1 MCRETE
7 EKEENIK
14 IIKGDTTVT
23 SSAQNIRLETE
34 FGTKNKM
41 EENVLSEEEL
51 DCDSF
56 TESSGY
62 ERKMAELNEKSRRLK
77 AQFAE
82 ENRQAVESMNKT
94 MEEIKQSQ
102 AREDCITNEIEE
114 IRRRRDE
121 IKEDLK
127 RLDEI
132 GRRRELE
139 DKKWREKMDKKKKR
153 VANRLEK
160 IRAERRKYQEG
171 TADENDST
179 EGYDQPD
186 KNSGESP
193 ESEKSKDFTIGN
205 ETVINKDAGNE
216 VLREP
221 YQIIEYK
228 SVKELEKKRKEVK
241 QLKRLEKKAIKREK
255 LEQRERKKIEKQK
268 RKVARKLEKL
278 SAKSSKVSEETA
290 GVAECINQDMEATNT
305 TAKEKSAETPKV
317 TRIKPYVD
325 TSSHIAECKQV
336 QAPYYSGLITNGTKN
351 KMEENV
357 LSEEELDCDSF
368 TESSGYERKM
378 AELNEKSRRLKAQFA
393 EENRQA
399 VESMNKTMEE
409 IKQSQAREDCITNEI
424 EEIQRRRDE
433 IKENLKRLDEKLGE
447 TLAEVDRLILG
458 DTDSMVDE
466 TVDSQQSNPKYS
478 KEEVPRQDNFDCF
491 PDEVEGD
498 MHTEES
504 SSQVSQSAENEDNE
518 KNVHECD
525 ALPRYEQSVAAVVNI
540 TEYLI
545 QQEFSKA
552 LETIIPV
559 SKKEYTSRSEEKI
572 SEEEPKLHKQNV
584 EKEFGKLKRE
594 NTELEMQICIINE
607 ELETYRKRIETLQA
621 DLDGSK
627 VEVKQL
633 QSKEEYKERE
643 LANLK
648 SDFQRKEQKWEDAN
662 ELLEKVMVEREEL
675 WDDADYLE
683 ESLKDSQESNET
695 LTFEVDELRIMIQ
708 EMKREYRVEH
718 SRWGCG
724 HLREEV
730 ELLNGSLELNEKRTV
745 LLESQVDV
753 FEAERKQLWGNVD
766 FLEGSLRNSQESNED
781 LTFEVDELKIMMQ
794 EMKRENT
801 QLSRHGCR
809 HLREEVEL
817 LNGSLELKQQN
828 VTLLESQVDAFKEE
842 RCSFQNVTQS
852 MKREIEILKKENVT
866 KTMQLHKL
874 QCETSKTISDLK
886 DDIAKLQQEKSAL
899 SSELSKESGRDH
911 HLYELR
917 CEKSSMTGTLEDHIT
932 RLRRE
937 NCTLTARL
945 SKAYEKD
952 DQLIELR
959 EKVQLLENQL
969 KNVTEAATA
978 SVNSKE
984 KEMEE
989 DYRIIKKQDET
1000 IKNLIEEI
1008 TQERCDKDRLEQQS
1022 RRIREPE
1029 TQLQKMGDM
1038 KINTIRSVD
1047 ALVLEVKQES
1057 SEKERLKKRAM
1068 QAKKVAS
1075 CREKELEKRIELL
1088 EDQLRAEDELINA
1101 TLMSLNNKESSLQEA
1116 TATIDMLT
1124 KELEREKWEKKYL
1137 RKAVEVS
1144 ECNSHNDKRLTED
1157 IETLEKRLL
1166 EMSDL
1171 REKTLISLKEKEW
1184 SLQEAHDEINEL
1196 TQQIA
1201 HKKSHKKF
1209 FKRKAKAKT
1218 GKAHRLNLI
1227 QKGTKRYTQER
1238 GSFIAGVGKRL
1249 KNLVQRPRGVSA
1261 SSLVMKKK
1269 EAHAQ
1274 RVLDKLREDL
1284 NERGEVIQDLR
1295 SNFKDSAKELSSMRR
1310 QLEDIQCQNAELI
1323 QCLGHKEEDLQKTQR
1338 YLKEKEAS
1346 LDVTN
1351 ETLRLK
1357 CSLLRAMEAKLCLTK
1372 KEIEEL
1378 TQVNK
1383 EKGLEITRIE
1393 TTLTEVRKEL
1403 VIAAS
1408 FIEKQNEQCA
1418 NLRTC
1423 AMRKTRD
1430 ADKMQGEL
1438 KRFSTQL
1445 ENSRNENANLHRALL
1460 AATERLTREK
1470 QRQFSGTELLKDGH
1484 ERKSSESSCEVRYF
1498 PP

>member
-1 MCRETE
+1 M
-7 EKEENIK
+7 
-14 IIKGDTTVT
+14 
-23 SSAQNIRLETE
+23 
-34 FGTKNKM
+34 
-41 EENVLSEEEL
+41 SEEEL

-62 ERKMAELNEKSRRLK
+62 QRKMAELNKKSRRLK
-77 AQFAE
+77 AQFAK
-82 ENRQAVESMNKT
+82 ENRQAVESTNKA

-102 AREDCITNEIEE
+102 ARVDCIANEIEE
-114 IRRRRDE
+114 MRRRRDE

-132 GRRRELE
+132 GQRRDLE
-139 DKKWREKMDKKKKR
+139 DKKWREKMDMKNKKL
-153 VANRLEK
+153 ANILEK
-160 IRAERRKYQEG
+160 IRAKRRKYQEETG
-171 TADENDST
+171 AENDST
-179 EGYDQPD
+179 EGHDQQD
-186 KNSGESP
+186 KNSSESP
-193 ESEKSKDFTIGN
+193 ESEKSKDVTIGN
-205 ETVINKDAGNE
+205 ETVINEDVGNE

-221 YQIIEYK
+221 HQIIEYK
-228 SVKELEKKRKEVK
+228 SVKELEEKRKELK

-255 LEQRERKKIEKQK
+255 LEQRERKKIEKH
-268 RKVARKLEKL
+268 KLKKL

-357 LSEEELDCDSF
+357 LSEEELDCSSF
-368 TESSGYERKM
+368 TESSGYQRKM
-378 AELNEKSRRLKAQFA
+378 AELDEKSRRLKAHFA
-393 EENRQA
+393 KENRQA
-399 VESMNKTMEE
+399 VESTNKTMQE

-433 IKENLKRLDEKLGE
+433 IKENLRRLDEKLGE
-447 TLAEVDRLILG
+447 TFAEVDRLILG

-466 TVDSQQSNPKYS
+466 TVDSQQSNLKYS

-504 SSQVSQSAENEDNE
+504 RSQVSQSAENENNE
-518 KNVHECD
+518 KNVHECN
-525 ALPRYEQSVAAVVNI
+525 ALPRCEQSVVAVVNI

-545 QQEFSKA
+545 QQELSKA
-552 LETIIPV
+552 LETILPV

-572 SEEEPKLHKQNV
+572 SEEEPKPHKQNMEMEF
-584 EKEFGKLKRE
+584 EKLRRE
-594 NTELEMQICIINE
+594 NTELEMQICVINE

-675 WDDADYLE
+675 WDDVDYLE

-695 LTFEVDELRIMIQ
+695 LTFEVDELTIMIQ

-730 ELLNGSLELNEKRTV
+730 ELRNGSLELNEQRTV
-745 LLESQVDV
+745 LLESQLDA
-753 FEAERKQLWGNVD
+753 FEAERKQLWGHVD
-766 FLEGSLRNSQESNED
+766 FLEGSIRNSQESNED
-781 LTFEVDELKIMMQ
+781 LTFEVDELKILMQ
-794 EMKRENT
+794 ELKRENT
-801 QLSRHGCR
+801 ELSRHGCR

-817 LNGSLELKQQN
+817 LNGSLELKEQR

-842 RCSFQNVTQS
+842 SCSLQNAAQN
-852 MKREIEILKKENVT
+852 MKREIEILKNENAT
-866 KTMQLHKL
+866 KTTQLHKL
-874 QCETSKTISDLK
+874 ECETSKTISDLK

-899 SSELSKESGRDH
+899 SSELSKESEKDH

-917 CEKSSMTGTLEDHIT
+917 CEKSSVTKTLEDHLT

-952 DQLIELR
+952 DQLTELR

-1022 RRIREPE
+1022 KRIRELE
-1029 TQLQKMGDM
+1029 TQLQKMEDM
-1038 KINTIRSVD
+1038 KRNTNHSVD
-1047 ALVLEVKQES
+1047 ALVLEVKQER

-1068 QAKKVAS
+1068 QAEKVCS

-1088 EDQLRAEDELINA
+1088 ENQLRAEDELTNA

-1124 KELEREKWEKKYL
+1124 KELEREKSEKETL

-1157 IETLEKRLL
+1157 IETLLKRLA

-1184 SLQEAHDEINEL
+1184 SLQEAHNEISEL

-1218 GKAHRLNLI
+1218 GKAYRLNLI

-1261 SSLVMKKK
+1261 SSLAMKKK
-1269 EAHAQ
+1269 EAHAE

-1357 CSLLRAMEAKLCLTK
+1357 CSLLKAMEAKLCLTK

-1378 TQVNK
+1378 TQLNK

-1393 TTLTEVRKEL
+1393 KTLTEVRKEL

-1408 FIEKQNEQCA
+1408 FIDKENEQCA

-1423 AMRKTRD
+1423 AMRKTQD
-1430 ADKMQGEL
+1430 ADQMQDEL

-1445 ENSRNENANLHRALL
+1445 ENSRNENANLQRALL

-1470 QRQFSGTELLKDGH
+1470 HRQFSRTELLKDGH
-1484 ERKSSESSCEVRYF
+1484 ERKSFESSREVRYF
-1498 PP
+1498 PPYARDARATRGILKHETMYTKSTP

>member
-1 MCRETE
+1 MCFNNQVCKD
-7 EKEENIK
+7 EKESREK
-14 IIKGDTTVT
+14 

-41 EENVLSEEEL
+41 EDNVLSEEEL
-51 DCDSF
+51 DCSSF

-94 MEEIKQSQ
+94 MEKIKQSQ

-114 IRRRRDE
+114 MRRRRDE

-132 GRRRELE
+132 GQRRELE
-139 DKKWREKMDKKKKR
+139 DKKWSEKMDKKKKR

-160 IRAERRKYQEG
+160 IRAERRKYQG
-171 TADENDST
+171 GKADENDST

-186 KNSGESP
+186 KNSSETP
-193 ESEKSKDFTIGN
+193 ESEKSKNVTIGN
-205 ETVINKDAGNE
+205 ETIINEDVGNE
-216 VLREP
+216 ELRESH
-221 YQIIEYK
+221 QIIEYK

-241 QLKRLEKKAIKREK
+241 QLKRLEKKAIK

-278 SAKSSKVSEETA
+278 SAKSSKVSEETTV
-290 GVAECINQDMEATNT
+290 VAKCINEALEATNT
-305 TAKEKSAETPKV
+305 MAKEKNDETP
-317 TRIKPYVD
+317 RANGIKPYVD
-325 TSSHIAECKQV
+325 TSSDITESKQA
-336 QAPYYSGLITNGTKN
+336 QAPHSSGLIMNG
-351 KMEENV
+351 
-357 LSEEELDCDSF
+357 
-368 TESSGYERKM
+368 
-378 AELNEKSRRLKAQFA
+378 AE
-393 EENRQA
+393 
-399 VESMNKTMEE
+399 V
-409 IKQSQAREDCITNEI
+409 
-424 EEIQRRRDE
+424 
-433 IKENLKRLDEKLGE
+433 EKLGE
-447 TLAEVDRLILG
+447 TLAKVDRLILG
-458 DTDSMVDE
+458 HTDSMVDE
-466 TVDSQQSNPKYS
+466 TADSQKSNRKYS
-478 KEEVPRQDNFDCF
+478 KERVPRQDNFDCF

-504 SSQVSQSAENEDNE
+504 RSQVSQSAENEDNE

-525 ALPRYEQSVAAVVNI
+525 ALSKYEQSVAAVVNI

-559 SKKEYTSRSEEKI
+559 SKKEYISRSEEKI

-594 NTELEMQICIINE
+594 NTELEMQICVINE

-675 WDDADYLE
+675 WDDVDYLE

-695 LTFEVDELRIMIQ
+695 LTFEVDELTIMIQ

-730 ELLNGSLELNEKRTV
+730 ELLNGSLELNEQRTV
-745 LLESQVDV
+745 LLESQVDA
-753 FEAERKQLWGNVD
+753 FEAERKQLWGHVD

-794 EMKRENT
+794 ELKRENT
-801 QLSRHGCR
+801 ELSRHGCR

-817 LNGSLELKQQN
+817 LNGSLELKEQR

-842 RCSFQNVTQS
+842 SCSFQNVTQS

-866 KTMQLHKL
+866 KTTQLQKL
-874 QCETSKTISDLK
+874 KCETSQTISDLK

-899 SSELSKESGRDH
+899 SSELSKESEKDH

-917 CEKSSMTGTLEDHIT
+917 CEKSSVTKTLEDHLT

-1022 RRIREPE
+1022 KRIRELE
-1029 TQLQKMGDM
+1029 TQLQKMEDM
-1038 KINTIRSVD
+1038 KRNTNHSVD
-1047 ALVLEVKQES
+1047 ALVLEVKQER

-1068 QAKKVAS
+1068 QAEKVCS

-1088 EDQLRAEDELINA
+1088 ENQLRAEDELTNA
-1101 TLMSLNNKESSLQEA
+1101 TLMSLKNKESSLQEA

-1124 KELEREKWEKKYL
+1124 KELEREKSEKETL

-1144 ECNSHNDKRLTED
+1144 ECNSHNDKRLTEN

-1166 EMSDL
+1166 EMGDL
-1171 REKTLISLKEKEW
+1171 REKILIEKEW

-1218 GKAHRLNLI
+1218 GKAYRLNLI

-1238 GSFIAGVGKRL
+1238 GSFITGVGKRL

-1269 EAHAQ
+1269 EAYAE
-1274 RVLDKLREDL
+1274 RVLHKLREDL

-1323 QCLGHKEEDLQKTQR
+1323 QCLRHKEEDLQKTQR

-1357 CSLLRAMEAKLCLTK
+1357 CSLLRAMETKLCLTK

-1393 TTLTEVRKEL
+1393 TTLTEVKKKL

-1423 AMRKTRD
+1423 AMKKTRD
-1430 ADKMQGEL
+1430 ADKMQDEL

-1470 QRQFSGTELLKDGH
+1470 HRQFSRTELLKDGH

>member
-1 MCRETE
+1 MCRERE
-7 EKEENIK
+7 EEQENIK
-14 IIKGDTTVT
+14 LIKGDTTVT

-51 DCDSF
+51 DCSSF

-62 ERKMAELNEKSRRLK
+62 QRKMAELNEKSRRLK

-132 GRRRELE
+132 GQRRELK
-139 DKKWREKMDKKKKR
+139 DKKWRGKMDMKKKKL
-153 VANRLEK
+153 ANILEK
-160 IRAERRKYQEG
+160 IRAKRHKYQEETG
-171 TADENDST
+171 AENDST
-179 EGYDQPD
+179 EGHDQQD
-186 KNSGESP
+186 KNSSESP
-193 ESEKSKDFTIGN
+193 ESEKSKDVTIGN
-205 ETVINKDAGNE
+205 ETVINEDVGNE

-221 YQIIEYK
+221 HQIIEYK
-228 SVKELEKKRKEVK
+228 SVKELEEKRKELK

-255 LEQRERKKIEKQK
+255 LEQRERKKIEKH
-268 RKVARKLEKL
+268 KLEKL
-278 SAKSSKVSEETA
+278 LAKSSKVSEETA
-290 GVAECINQDMEATNT
+290 GVAGCINQDMEATNT

-325 TSSHIAECKQV
+325 TSSHIAESKQV
-336 QAPYYSGLITNGTKN
+336 QAPYYSELITNGTKN
-351 KMEENV
+351 KVEENV
-357 LSEEELDCDSF
+357 FSEEELDCSSF
-368 TESSGYERKM
+368 TESSGYQRKM
-378 AELNEKSRRLKAQFA
+378 AELDEKSRRLKAQFA
-393 EENRQA
+393 KENRQA
-399 VESMNKTMEE
+399 VESTNKTMEE

-433 IKENLKRLDEKLGE
+433 IKENLKRLDERE
-447 TLAEVDRLILG
+447 TFAEVDRLILG

-466 TVDSQQSNPKYS
+466 TADSQQSNPKYS

-504 SSQVSQSAENEDNE
+504 RSQVSQSAENEDNE

-545 QQEFSKA
+545 QQELSEA

-584 EKEFGKLKRE
+584 EMEFGKLKRE

-633 QSKEEYKERE
+633 QSKKEFKERE

-675 WDDADYLE
+675 WDDVDYLE

-695 LTFEVDELRIMIQ
+695 LTFEVDELTIMIQ

-730 ELLNGSLELNEKRTV
+730 ELLNGSLELNEQRTV
-745 LLESQVDV
+745 LLESQLDA
-753 FEAERKQLWGNVD
+753 FEAERKQLWGHVD
-766 FLEGSLRNSQESNED
+766 FLEKSLRNSQESNED
-781 LTFEVDELKIMMQ
+781 LTFEVDELKILMQ
-794 EMKRENT
+794 ELKRENT
-801 QLSRHGCR
+801 GLSRHGCR

-817 LNGSLELKQQN
+817 LNGSLELKEQR

-842 RCSFQNVTQS
+842 SCSLQNAAQN
-852 MKREIEILKKENVT
+852 MKREIEILKNENAT
-866 KTMQLHKL
+866 KTTELHKL
-874 QCETSKTISDLK
+874 KCETSKTISDLK

-899 SSELSKESGRDH
+899 SSELSKESEKDH

-917 CEKSSMTGTLEDHIT
+917 CEKSSVTKTLEDHLT

-945 SKAYEKD
+945 SKACEKD
-952 DQLIELR
+952 DQLTELR

-978 SVNSKE
+978 SVDNKE

-989 DYRIIKKQDET
+989 DYRIIKKRDET
-1000 IKNLIEEI
+1000 IKNLVEEI

-1022 RRIREPE
+1022 RRIRELE
-1029 TQLQKMGDM
+1029 TQLQKMEDM
-1038 KINTIRSVD
+1038 KRNTNHSVD
-1047 ALVLEVKQES
+1047 ALVLEVKQER

-1075 CREKELEKRIELL
+1075 CGEKELEKRIELFA
-1088 EDQLRAEDELINA
+1088 DQLRAEDDLTNA

-1124 KELEREKWEKKYL
+1124 EELEREKSEKETL
-1137 RKAVEVS
+1137 RKAVEVF

-1157 IETLEKRLL
+1157 IETLLERLQ

-1184 SLQEAHDEINEL
+1184 SLQETHNEISHL

-1218 GKAHRLNLI
+1218 GEAYRLNLI

-1393 TTLTEVRKEL
+1393 TTLTEVRKKL

-1423 AMRKTRD
+1423 AMKKTRD

-1470 QRQFSGTELLKDGH
+1470 HRQFSRTELLKDGH
-1484 ERKSSESSCEVRYF
+1484 ERKSSESSHEVRYF

>member
-1 MCRETE
+1 MCRERE
-7 EKEENIK
+7 EEQENIK
-14 IIKGDTTVT
+14 LIKGDTTVT

-41 EENVLSEEEL
+41 EENVFSEEEL
-51 DCDSF
+51 DCSSF

-62 ERKMAELNEKSRRLK
+62 QRKMAELNEKSRRLK

-94 MEEIKQSQ
+94 MEKIKQSQ

-132 GRRRELE
+132 GQRRELK
-139 DKKWREKMDKKKKR
+139 DKKWREKMDMKKKKL
-153 VANRLEK
+153 ANILEK
-160 IRAERRKYQEG
+160 IRAERHKYQEETG
-171 TADENDST
+171 AENDST
-179 EGYDQPD
+179 EGHDQQD
-186 KNSGESP
+186 KNSSESP
-193 ESEKSKDFTIGN
+193 ESEKSKDVTIGN
-205 ETVINKDAGNE
+205 ETVINEDVGNE

-221 YQIIEYK
+221 HQIIEYK
-228 SVKELEKKRKEVK
+228 SVKELEEKRKELK

-255 LEQRERKKIEKQK
+255 LEQRERKKIEKH
-268 RKVARKLEKL
+268 KLEKL

-290 GVAECINQDMEATNT
+290 GVAQCINQDMEATNT

-325 TSSHIAECKQV
+325 TSSHIAESKQV

-351 KMEENV
+351 KVEENV
-357 LSEEELDCDSF
+357 FSEEELDCSSF
-368 TESSGYERKM
+368 TESSGYQRKM

-399 VESMNKTMEE
+399 VESMNKTMEK

-433 IKENLKRLDEKLGE
+433 IKENLKRLDERE
-447 TLAEVDRLILG
+447 TFAEVDRLILG

-466 TVDSQQSNPKYS
+466 TADSQQSNPKYS

-504 SSQVSQSAENEDNE
+504 RSQVSQSAENEDNE

-525 ALPRYEQSVAAVVNI
+525 ALSRYEQSVAAVVNI

-545 QQEFSKA
+545 QQELSKA
-552 LETIIPV
+552 LETIIPI

-584 EKEFGKLKRE
+584 EMEFGKLKRE

-675 WDDADYLE
+675 WDDVDYLE

-695 LTFEVDELRIMIQ
+695 LTFEVDELTIMIQ

-730 ELLNGSLELNEKRTV
+730 ELLNGSLELNEQRTV
-745 LLESQVDV
+745 LLESQLDA
-753 FEAERKQLWGNVD
+753 FEAERKQLCGHVD
-766 FLEGSLRNSQESNED
+766 FLEGSLRNSQESNKD

-794 EMKRENT
+794 ELKKENT
-801 QLSRHGCR
+801 KLSRHGSR

-817 LNGSLELKQQN
+817 LNGSLELKEQR

-842 RCSFQNVTQS
+842 SCSFQNVTQS
-852 MKREIEILKKENVT
+852 MKREMEILKKENVT

-874 QCETSKTISDLK
+874 ECETSKTISDLK

-899 SSELSKESGRDH
+899 SSELSKESEKDH

-917 CEKSSMTGTLEDHIT
+917 CEKSSVTKTLEDHLT

-1022 RRIREPE
+1022 RRIRELE
-1029 TQLQKMGDM
+1029 TQLQKMEDM
-1038 KINTIRSVD
+1038 KRNTNHSVD
-1047 ALVLEVKQES
+1047 ALVLEVKQER

-1068 QAKKVAS
+1068 QAKKVGS
-1075 CREKELEKRIELL
+1075 CREKELEKRLELL
-1088 EDQLRAEDELINA
+1088 ENQLRAEDELTNA
-1101 TLMSLNNKESSLQEA
+1101 TLMSLKNKESSLQEA

-1124 KELEREKWEKKYL
+1124 EELEREKSEKETL

-1144 ECNSHNDKRLTED
+1144 ECNSHNDKRLTEN
-1157 IETLEKRLL
+1157 IETLLERLQ

-1171 REKTLISLKEKEW
+1171 REKTLVSLKEKKW
-1184 SLQEAHDEINEL
+1184 SLQEAHDEISEL

-1209 FKRKAKAKT
+1209 FKKKAKAKT
-1218 GKAHRLNLI
+1218 GKAYRLHLI

-1238 GSFIAGVGKRL
+1238 GSLITGVGKRL

-1269 EAHAQ
+1269 EAHAE
-1274 RVLDKLREDL
+1274 RMLDKLREDL

-1338 YLKEKEAS
+1338 YLKENEAS
-1346 LDVTN
+1346 LDDAN

-1357 CSLLRAMEAKLCLTK
+1357 CTLLKTMEAKLCLTK

-1393 TTLTEVRKEL
+1393 TTLTEVRRKL

-1423 AMRKTRD
+1423 AMKKTRD
-1430 ADKMQGEL
+1430 ADKMQDEL

-1470 QRQFSGTELLKDGH
+1470 HRQFSRTELLKDGH
-1484 ERKSSESSCEVRYF
+1484 ERKSSESSREVRYF

>member
-14 IIKGDTTVT
+14 VIKDDNTVT

-34 FGTKNKM
+34 FDTKNKM

-51 DCDSF
+51 DCDFF

-82 ENRQAVESMNKT
+82 ENKQAVESMNKT
-94 MEEIKQSQ
+94 MQEIKQSQ

-114 IRRRRDE
+114 MRRRRDE

-132 GRRRELE
+132 GQRRDLE

-153 VANRLEK
+153 VANRLQK

-186 KNSGESP
+186 KNSGESS

-205 ETVINKDAGNE
+205 EAVINKDAGNE

-221 YQIIEYK
+221 YQITEYK
-228 SVKELEKKRKEVK
+228 SVKELERKRKEVK
-241 QLKRLEKKAIKREK
+241 QLKRLEKKAIK

-278 SAKSSKVSEETA
+278 SAKSSKVSEETTV
-290 GVAECINQDMEATNT
+290 VAKCINEAIEATNT
-305 TAKEKSAETPKV
+305 TAKEKNDDPPRV
-317 TRIKPYVD
+317 NGIKPYVD
-325 TSSHIAECKQV
+325 TSSDIAESKQF
-336 QAPYYSGLITNGTKN
+336 QAPHSSGLITTG
-351 KMEENV
+351 
-357 LSEEELDCDSF
+357 
-368 TESSGYERKM
+368 
-378 AELNEKSRRLKAQFA
+378 AEVEKF
-393 EENRQA
+393 
-399 VESMNKTMEE
+399 
-409 IKQSQAREDCITNEI
+409 
-424 EEIQRRRDE
+424 
-433 IKENLKRLDEKLGE
+433 GE

-458 DTDSMVDE
+458 DTDSVVDE
-466 TVDSQQSNPKYS
+466 TADSQQSNPKYS

-504 SSQVSQSAENEDNE
+504 RSQVSQSAENENNE

-525 ALPRYEQSVAAVVNI
+525 ALSRYEQSVAAVVNI

-545 QQEFSKA
+545 QQELSKA
-552 LETIIPV
+552 LETIIPI
-559 SKKEYTSRSEEKI
+559 SEKEYTWRSEEKI
-572 SEEEPKLHKQNV
+572 SEEDSKLHKENV
-584 EKEFGKLKRE
+584 EMEFGKLKRE

-627 VEVKQL
+627 AEVKRL

-643 LANLK
+643 LANLQ
-648 SDFQRKEQKWEDAN
+648 SYFQRKEQKWEDAN

-675 WDDADYLE
+675 WDDVDYLE

-695 LTFEVDELRIMIQ
+695 LTFEVDELTIMIQ

-718 SRWGCG
+718 SRWGCR

-730 ELLNGSLELNEKRTV
+730 ELLNGSLELNEQRTV
-745 LLESQVDV
+745 LLESQVHA
-753 FEAERKQLWGNVD
+753 FEAERKQLRGDVD
-766 FLEGSLRNSQESNED
+766 FLEESLKNTQERNED
-781 LTFEVDELKIMMQ
+781 LTFEVGELKIKMQ
-794 EMKRENT
+794 EMKKENT
-801 QLSRHGCR
+801 QLSRHGCG

-817 LNGSLELKQQN
+817 LNGSLELKEQQ
-828 VTLLESQVDAFKEE
+828 VTLLKSQVDAFKEE
-842 RCSFQNVTQS
+842 SCSLQNVTQS

-866 KTMQLHKL
+866 KTTQLHKL
-874 QCETSKTISDLK
+874 KCETSKTISDLK

-899 SSELSKESGRDH
+899 SSELSKESEKGYQ
-911 HLYELR
+911 LSELR
-917 CEKSSMTGTLEDHIT
+917 CEKSKITGALEDHIT

-937 NCTLTARL
+937 NRTLTARI

-952 DQLIELR
+952 DQLTELR

-1022 RRIREPE
+1022 RRIRELE
-1029 TQLQKMGDM
+1029 TQLKKMEDM
-1038 KINTIRSVD
+1038 KRNTNRSVD

-1068 QAKKVAS
+1068 QAEKVCS
-1075 CREKELEKRIELL
+1075 CREKELGKRIELL
-1088 EDQLRAEDELINA
+1088 EDQLRAEDELTNA

-1124 KELEREKWEKKYL
+1124 KELEREKSEKETL

-1157 IETLEKRLL
+1157 IETLLKRLA

-1184 SLQEAHDEINEL
+1184 SLQEAHNEISEL

-1218 GKAHRLNLI
+1218 GKAYRLNLI

-1238 GSFIAGVGKRL
+1238 GSFITGVGKRL

-1269 EAHAQ
+1269 EAHAE
-1274 RVLDKLREDL
+1274 RVLHKLREDL

-1323 QCLGHKEEDLQKTQR
+1323 RCLGNKEEDLQKTQR
-1338 YLKEKEAS
+1338 YLKENEAS
-1346 LDVTN
+1346 LDDAN

-1357 CSLLRAMEAKLCLTK
+1357 CTLLKTMEAKLCLTK

-1383 EKGLEITRIE
+1383 EKGLEITRFE
-1393 TTLTEVRKEL
+1393 TTLTEMKKEL
-1403 VIAAS
+1403 DIAAS
-1408 FIEKQNEQCA
+1408 IIEKQNERCA
-1418 NLRTC
+1418 NLRTY

-1430 ADKMQGEL
+1430 AGKMQDEL

-1445 ENSRNENANLHRALL
+1445 ENSRDENANLHRALL
-1460 AATERLTREK
+1460 AATARLTREK
-1470 QRQFSGTELLKDGH
+1470 HRQFSGTELPKDGH

>member
-1 MCRETE
+1 MCRERE
-7 EKEENIK
+7 EEQENIK
-14 IIKGDTTVT
+14 LIKGDTTVT

-34 FGTKNKM
+34 SGTKNKM

-51 DCDSF
+51 DCSSF

-62 ERKMAELNEKSRRLK
+62 QRKMAELNEKFRRLK
-77 AQFAE
+77 AQFSK
-82 ENRQAVESMNKT
+82 ENRQAVESTNKT

-102 AREDCITNEIEE
+102 ARVDCIANEIEE
-114 IRRRRDE
+114 MRRRRDE

-132 GRRRELE
+132 GQRRDLE
-139 DKKWREKMDKKKKR
+139 DKKWREKMDMKNKKLT
-153 VANRLEK
+153 NILEK
-160 IRAERRKYQEG
+160 IRAKRRKYQEETG
-171 TADENDST
+171 AENDST
-179 EGYDQPD
+179 EGHDQQD
-186 KNSGESP
+186 KNSSESP
-193 ESEKSKDFTIGN
+193 ESEKSKDVTIGN
-205 ETVINKDAGNE
+205 ETVINEDVGNE

-221 YQIIEYK
+221 HQIIEYK
-228 SVKELEKKRKEVK
+228 SVKELEEKRKELK

-255 LEQRERKKIEKQK
+255 LEQGERKKIEKH
-268 RKVARKLEKL
+268 KLEKL

-317 TRIKPYVD
+317 TGIKPYVD

-357 LSEEELDCDSF
+357 FNEEELDCSSF
-368 TESSGYERKM
+368 TESSGYQRKM
-378 AELNEKSRRLKAQFA
+378 AELDEKSRRLKAQFA
-393 EENRQA
+393 KENRQA
-399 VESMNKTMEE
+399 VESTNKTMQE

-433 IKENLKRLDEKLGE
+433 IKENLRRLDEKLGE
-447 TLAEVDRLILG
+447 TFAEVDRLILG

-466 TVDSQQSNPKYS
+466 TVDSQQSNLKYS

-504 SSQVSQSAENEDNE
+504 RSQVSQSAENEDNE
-518 KNVHECD
+518 KNVHECN
-525 ALPRYEQSVAAVVNI
+525 ALPRYEQSVVAVVNI
-540 TEYLI
+540 TEHLI
-545 QQEFSKA
+545 QQELSKA

-572 SEEEPKLHKQNV
+572 SEEEPKLHKQNM
-584 EKEFGKLKRE
+584 EMEFGKLRRE
-594 NTELEMQICIINE
+594 NTELEMQICVINE

-633 QSKEEYKERE
+633 QSKKEFKERE

-675 WDDADYLE
+675 WDDVDYLE

-730 ELLNGSLELNEKRTV
+730 ELLNGSLELKEQRTV
-745 LLESQVDV
+745 LLESQLDA
-753 FEAERKQLWGNVD
+753 FEAERKQLRGDVD
-766 FLEGSLRNSQESNED
+766 FLEGSLRNSQESNEN
-781 LTFEVDELKIMMQ
+781 LTFEVDELKIMVQ
-794 EMKRENT
+794 ELKRENT
-801 QLSRHGCR
+801 ELSRHGCR

-817 LNGSLELKQQN
+817 LNGSLELKEQR

-842 RCSFQNVTQS
+842 SCSLQNAAQN
-852 MKREIEILKKENVT
+852 MKREIEILKNENAT
-866 KTMQLHKL
+866 KTTELHKL
-874 QCETSKTISDLK
+874 EYETSKTISDLK

-899 SSELSKESGRDH
+899 SSELSKESEKDH

-917 CEKSSMTGTLEDHIT
+917 CKKSSVTKTLEDHLT

-959 EKVQLLENQL
+959 EKVQLLQNQL

-978 SVNSKE
+978 SVDSKE
-984 KEMEE
+984 KEMQE

-1022 RRIREPE
+1022 RRIRELE
-1029 TQLQKMGDM
+1029 TQLKKMEDM
-1038 KINTIRSVD
+1038 KRNTNRSVD
-1047 ALVLEVKQES
+1047 ALVLEVKQER
-1057 SEKERLKKRAM
+1057 SEKERLKKRDM
-1068 QAKKVAS
+1068 QAEKVCS

-1088 EDQLRAEDELINA
+1088 EDQLRAEDELTNA

-1124 KELEREKWEKKYL
+1124 KELEREKSEKETL

-1157 IETLEKRLL
+1157 IETLLKRLA

-1171 REKTLISLKEKEW
+1171 REKTLISLREKEW
-1184 SLQEAHDEINEL
+1184 SLQEAHNEISEL

-1218 GKAHRLNLI
+1218 GEAYRLNLI

-1238 GSFIAGVGKRL
+1238 GSLITGVGKRL

-1269 EAHAQ
+1269 EAHAE

-1295 SNFKDSAKELSSMRR
+1295 SNFKDTAKELSSMRR
-1310 QLEDIQCQNAELI
+1310 QLKDIQCQNAQLI

-1338 YLKEKEAS
+1338 YLKEKETS

-1357 CSLLRAMEAKLCLTK
+1357 CSLLKAMEAKLCLTK

-1393 TTLTEVRKEL
+1393 TTLTEVRKKL

-1423 AMRKTRD
+1423 AMKKTRD
-1430 ADKMQGEL
+1430 ADTMQDEL

-1470 QRQFSGTELLKDGH
+1470 QRQFSRTELLKDGH
-1484 ERKSSESSCEVRYF
+1484 ERKSSESSREVRYF

>member
-1 MCRETE
+1 MCFNNQVSKD
-7 EKEENIK
+7 EKESREK
-14 IIKGDTTVT
+14 

-41 EENVLSEEEL
+41 EDNVLSEEEL
-51 DCDSF
+51 DCSSF

-94 MEEIKQSQ
+94 MDEIKQSQ

-132 GRRRELE
+132 GQRRELE
-139 DKKWREKMDKKKKR
+139 DKKWREKMDEKKKR

-160 IRAERRKYQEG
+160 IRVERRKYQEG

-193 ESEKSKDFTIGN
+193 ESEKSKNVTIGN
-205 ETVINKDAGNE
+205 ETVINEDVGNE
-216 VLREP
+216 ELGESH
-221 YQIIEYK
+221 QIIEYK

-278 SAKSSKVSEETA
+278 SAKSSKVSEETTV
-290 GVAECINQDMEATNT
+290 VAKCINEALEATNT
-305 TAKEKSAETPKV
+305 MAKEKNDETP
-317 TRIKPYVD
+317 RANGIKPYVD
-325 TSSHIAECKQV
+325 TSSDITESKQA
-336 QAPYYSGLITNGTKN
+336 QAPHSSGLIMNG
-351 KMEENV
+351 
-357 LSEEELDCDSF
+357 
-368 TESSGYERKM
+368 
-378 AELNEKSRRLKAQFA
+378 AE
-393 EENRQA
+393 
-399 VESMNKTMEE
+399 V
-409 IKQSQAREDCITNEI
+409 
-424 EEIQRRRDE
+424 
-433 IKENLKRLDEKLGE
+433 EKLGE
-447 TLAEVDRLILG
+447 TLAKVDRLILG
-458 DTDSMVDE
+458 HTDSVVDE
-466 TVDSQQSNPKYS
+466 TADSQKSNRKYS
-478 KEEVPRQDNFDCF
+478 KERVPRQDNFDCF

-504 SSQVSQSAENEDNE
+504 KSQVSQSAENENNE

-525 ALPRYEQSVAAVVNI
+525 ALSRYEQSVAAVVNI

-559 SKKEYTSRSEEKI
+559 SKKEYISRSEEKI

-594 NTELEMQICIINE
+594 NTELEMQICVINE

-627 VEVKQL
+627 AEVKRL

-643 LANLK
+643 LENLQ

-675 WDDADYLE
+675 WDDVDYLE

-695 LTFEVDELRIMIQ
+695 LTFEVDELTIMIQ

-730 ELLNGSLELNEKRTV
+730 ELLNGSLELNEQRTV
-745 LLESQVDV
+745 LLESQVIA
-753 FEAERKQLWGNVD
+753 FEAERKQLRGHVD

-801 QLSRHGCR
+801 ELSRHGCG

-817 LNGSLELKQQN
+817 LNGSLALKEQR
-828 VTLLESQVDAFKEE
+828 VTQLESQVDVFKEE
-842 RCSFQNVTQS
+842 SCSFQNIAQS
-852 MKREIEILKKENVT
+852 MEREIEILKKENVT
-866 KTMQLHKL
+866 KTTQLHKL
-874 QCETSKTISDLK
+874 KCETSKTISDLK

-899 SSELSKESGRDH
+899 SSELSKESERGH

-952 DQLIELR
+952 DQLTELR

-1022 RRIREPE
+1022 KRIRELE
-1029 TQLQKMGDM
+1029 TQLQKMEDM
-1038 KINTIRSVD
+1038 KRNTNHSVD
-1047 ALVLEVKQES
+1047 ALVLEVKQER

-1068 QAKKVAS
+1068 QAEKVCS
-1075 CREKELEKRIELL
+1075 CREKELEERIELL
-1088 EDQLRAEDELINA
+1088 ENQLRAEDELTNA

-1124 KELEREKWEKKYL
+1124 KELEREKSEKKSL

-1157 IETLEKRLL
+1157 IETLLKRLA

-1184 SLQEAHDEINEL
+1184 SLQEAHNEISEL

-1218 GKAHRLNLI
+1218 GKAYRLNLI

-1269 EAHAQ
+1269 EAHAE
-1274 RVLDKLREDL
+1274 RVLHKLREDL

-1323 QCLGHKEEDLQKTQR
+1323 RCLGNKEEDLQKTQR

-1393 TTLTEVRKEL
+1393 TTLTEVRKKL

-1423 AMRKTRD
+1423 AMKKTRD

-1438 KRFSTQL
+1438 KSFSTQL

>member
-14 IIKGDTTVT
+14 VIKDDTTVT

-62 ERKMAELNEKSRRLK
+62 QRKMAELNEKSRRLK

-82 ENRQAVESMNKT
+82 ENKQAVESMNKT
-94 MEEIKQSQ
+94 MQEIKQSQ

-132 GRRRELE
+132 GQRRDLE

-153 VANRLEK
+153 VANRLQK

-186 KNSGESP
+186 KNSGESS

-205 ETVINKDAGNE
+205 EAVINKDAGNE

-221 YQIIEYK
+221 YQITEYK
-228 SVKELEKKRKEVK
+228 SVKELKKKRKEVK
-241 QLKRLEKKAIKREK
+241 QLKRLEKKAIK

-278 SAKSSKVSEETA
+278 SAKSSKVSEETTV
-290 GVAECINQDMEATNT
+290 VAKCINEAIEATNT
-305 TAKEKSAETPKV
+305 TAKEKNDDTPRV
-317 TRIKPYVD
+317 NGIKPYVD
-325 TSSHIAECKQV
+325 TSSDIAESKQV
-336 QAPYYSGLITNGTKN
+336 QAPHSSGLITNG
-351 KMEENV
+351 
-357 LSEEELDCDSF
+357 
-368 TESSGYERKM
+368 
-378 AELNEKSRRLKAQFA
+378 AEVEKF
-393 EENRQA
+393 
-399 VESMNKTMEE
+399 
-409 IKQSQAREDCITNEI
+409 
-424 EEIQRRRDE
+424 
-433 IKENLKRLDEKLGE
+433 GE

-458 DTDSMVDE
+458 DTDSVVDK
-466 TVDSQQSNPKYS
+466 TADSQQSNPKYS

-504 SSQVSQSAENEDNE
+504 RSQVSQSAENEDNE

-525 ALPRYEQSVAAVVNI
+525 ALSRYEQSVAAVVNI

-545 QQEFSKA
+545 QQELSKA
-552 LETIIPV
+552 LETIIPI

-572 SEEEPKLHKQNV
+572 SEEDSKLHKENV
-584 EKEFGKLKRE
+584 EMEFGKLKRE
-594 NTELEMQICIINE
+594 NTELEIQICIINE

-675 WDDADYLE
+675 WDDVDYLE

-695 LTFEVDELRIMIQ
+695 LTFEVDELTIMIQ

-730 ELLNGSLELNEKRTV
+730 ELLNGSLELNEQRTV
-745 LLESQVDV
+745 LLKSQVDA
-753 FEAERKQLWGNVD
+753 FEAERKQLRGHVA
-766 FLEGSLRNSQESNED
+766 FLEESLKNTQERNED
-781 LTFEVDELKIMMQ
+781 LTFEVDELKIKMQ

-801 QLSRHGCR
+801 QLSRHGCG

-817 LNGSLELKQQN
+817 LNGSLALKEQR
-828 VTLLESQVDAFKEE
+828 VTQLESQVDVFKEE
-842 RCSFQNVTQS
+842 SCSFQNIAQS
-852 MKREIEILKKENVT
+852 MEREIEILKKENVT
-866 KTMQLHKL
+866 KTTQLHKL
-874 QCETSKTISDLK
+874 KCETSKTISDLK

-899 SSELSKESGRDH
+899 SSELSKESEKDH

-917 CEKSSMTGTLEDHIT
+917 CEKSSVTKTLEDHLT

-952 DQLIELR
+952 DQLTELR

-1000 IKNLIEEI
+1000 IKSLIEEI
-1008 TQERCDKDRLEQQS
+1008 RHERCDKYRLELQS
-1022 RRIREPE
+1022 ERIRELE
-1029 TQLQKMGDM
+1029 TQLQRMEDM
-1038 KINTIRSVD
+1038 KRNTIHSVD
-1047 ALVLEVKQES
+1047 ALVLEVKQER
-1057 SEKERLKKRAM
+1057 SEKDLLRKRAM
-1068 QAKKVAS
+1068 EAEEVGS
-1075 CREKELEKRIELL
+1075 YREKELEKRIELL
-1088 EDQLRAEDELINA
+1088 ENHLHEKDEMTNV
-1101 TLMSLNNKESSLQEA
+1101 TLASLKNDESSLQEA
-1116 TATIDMLT
+1116 KATIDILT
-1124 KELEREKWEKKYL
+1124 EQLEREKSEKEALK
-1137 RKAVEVS
+1137 RAVEVF
-1144 ECNSHNDKRLTED
+1144 ECNSQNEKRLTED
-1157 IETLEKRLL
+1157 IEKLGKQLK
-1166 EMSDL
+1166 EMNDL
-1171 REKTLISLKEKEW
+1171 REETLISLKEKEW
-1184 SLQEAHDEINEL
+1184 SLHEAHDEINEL

-1201 HKKSHKKF
+1201 HKKSNKKF
-1209 FKRKAKAKT
+1209 FKWKVKARK
-1218 GKAHRLNLI
+1218 GKAYRLNLI

-1269 EAHAQ
+1269 EAHAE

-1323 QCLGHKEEDLQKTQR
+1323 RCLGNKEEDLQKTQR
-1338 YLKEKEAS
+1338 YLKENEAS
-1346 LDVTN
+1346 LDDAN

-1357 CSLLRAMEAKLCLTK
+1357 CTLLKTMEAKLCLTK

-1383 EKGLEITRIE
+1383 EKGLEITRFE
-1393 TTLTEVRKEL
+1393 TTLTEMKKEL
-1403 VIAAS
+1403 DIAAS
-1408 FIEKQNEQCA
+1408 IIEKQNERCA
-1418 NLRTC
+1418 NLRTY

-1430 ADKMQGEL
+1430 AGKMQDEL
-1438 KRFSTQL
+1438 KRFSTQI
-1445 ENSRNENANLHRALL
+1445 ENSRDENANLHRALL
-1460 AATERLTREK
+1460 AATARLTREK
-1470 QRQFSGTELLKDGH
+1470 HRQFSGTELPKDGH

>member
-1 MCRETE
+1 MCFNNQVCKD
-7 EKEENIK
+7 EKESREK
-14 IIKGDTTVT
+14 

-94 MEEIKQSQ
+94 MQEIKQSQ

-114 IRRRRDE
+114 MRRRRDE

-132 GRRRELE
+132 GQRRDLE

-153 VANRLEK
+153 VANRLQK

-186 KNSGESP
+186 KNPSETS
-193 ESEKSKDFTIGN
+193 ESEKRKNVTIGN
-205 ETVINKDAGNE
+205 ETVINEDVGNE
-216 VLREP
+216 VVRESH
-221 YQIIEYK
+221 QIIEYK

-278 SAKSSKVSEETA
+278 SAKSSKVLEETVV
-290 GVAECINQDMEATNT
+290 VAKCINEAMEATNT
-305 TAKEKSAETPKV
+305 MAKEKNDKTP
-317 TRIKPYVD
+317 RANGIKPSVD
-325 TSSHIAECKQV
+325 TSSDIAESKQV
-336 QAPYYSGLITNGTKN
+336 QAPHSSGLITNG
-351 KMEENV
+351 
-357 LSEEELDCDSF
+357 
-368 TESSGYERKM
+368 
-378 AELNEKSRRLKAQFA
+378 AEVEKF
-393 EENRQA
+393 
-399 VESMNKTMEE
+399 
-409 IKQSQAREDCITNEI
+409 
-424 EEIQRRRDE
+424 
-433 IKENLKRLDEKLGE
+433 GE

-458 DTDSMVDE
+458 DTDSVVDE
-466 TVDSQQSNPKYS
+466 TADSQQSNPKYS

-504 SSQVSQSAENEDNE
+504 RSQVSLSAENEDNE
-518 KNVHECD
+518 KNVHD
-525 ALPRYEQSVAAVVNI
+525 ALPRYEQSVAAAVNI

-545 QQEFSKA
+545 QQELSKV

-559 SKKEYTSRSEEKI
+559 SRKEYTLRSEEKI
-572 SEEEPKLHKQNV
+572 SEEEPKLHKENV
-584 EKEFGKLKRE
+584 EMEFGKLKRE

-627 VEVKQL
+627 VEVEQL

-675 WDDADYLE
+675 WDDVDYLE

-695 LTFEVDELRIMIQ
+695 LTFEVDELTIMIQ

-730 ELLNGSLELNEKRTV
+730 ELLNGSLELNEQRTV
-745 LLESQVDV
+745 LLESQVHA
-753 FEAERKQLWGNVD
+753 FEAERKQLRGDVD
-766 FLEGSLRNSQESNED
+766 FLEESLRNSQESNED
-781 LTFEVDELKIMMQ
+781 LTLEVDELKILIQ

-817 LNGSLELKQQN
+817 LNGSLELKEQR
-828 VTLLESQVDAFKEE
+828 VTLLKSQVDAFKEE
-842 RCSFQNVTQS
+842 SCSFQNVTQS
-852 MKREIEILKKENVT
+852 MKREIKIVKRENVT
-866 KTMQLHKL
+866 KTTQFHKFK
-874 QCETSKTISDLK
+874 CETSQTISDLK

-899 SSELSKESGRDH
+899 SSELSKESEKDH

-917 CEKSSMTGTLEDHIT
+917 CKKSSVTKTLEDHLT

-1008 TQERCDKDRLEQQS
+1008 TQERCDKDHLEQQYK
-1022 RRIREPE
+1022 RIRELE
-1029 TQLQKMGDM
+1029 TQLQKMEDM
-1038 KINTIRSVD
+1038 KRNTNHSVD
-1047 ALVLEVKQES
+1047 ALVLEVKQER

-1068 QAKKVAS
+1068 QAEKVCS

-1088 EDQLRAEDELINA
+1088 ENQLRAEDELTNA
-1101 TLMSLNNKESSLQEA
+1101 TLMSLKKKESSLQQVT
-1116 TATIDMLT
+1116 TAIDMLT
-1124 KELEREKWEKKYL
+1124 EELEREKSEKETL

-1157 IETLEKRLL
+1157 IETLVKRLA

-1171 REKTLISLKEKEW
+1171 REKTLISLREKEW
-1184 SLQEAHDEINEL
+1184 SLQEAHNEISEL

-1201 HKKSHKKF
+1201 RKKSHKKF

-1218 GKAHRLNLI
+1218 GKAYRLNLI

-1393 TTLTEVRKEL
+1393 TTLTEVRKKL

-1423 AMRKTRD
+1423 AMKKTRD

-1484 ERKSSESSCEVRYF
+1484 GRKSSESSCEVRYF

>member
-1 MCRETE
+1 MCFNNQVCKD
-7 EKEENIK
+7 EKESREK
-14 IIKGDTTVT
+14 

-51 DCDSF
+51 DCSSF

-62 ERKMAELNEKSRRLK
+62 QRKMTELNEKSRRLK

-94 MEEIKQSQ
+94 MEKIKQSQ

-114 IRRRRDE
+114 MRRRRDE

-132 GRRRELE
+132 GQRRELE
-139 DKKWREKMDKKKKR
+139 DKKWREKMDKKNKR

-160 IRAERRKYQEG
+160 IRAERHKYQEG

-186 KNSGESP
+186 KNPSETP
-193 ESEKSKDFTIGN
+193 ESEKSKNVTIGN
-205 ETVINKDAGNE
+205 ETVTNEEVGNE
-216 VLREP
+216 VLRESN
-221 YQIIEYK
+221 QIIEYK
-228 SVKELEKKRKEVK
+228 SVKELEKKWKEVK

-255 LEQRERKKIEKQK
+255 LEQRERRKIEKQK
-268 RKVARKLEKL
+268 RKVSRKLEKL
-278 SAKSSKVSEETA
+278 SAKSSKVLEETVV
-290 GVAECINQDMEATNT
+290 VAKCINEAMEATNT
-305 TAKEKSAETPKV
+305 MAKEKNDKTP
-317 TRIKPYVD
+317 RANGIKPSVD
-325 TSSHIAECKQV
+325 TSSDIAESKQV
-336 QAPYYSGLITNGTKN
+336 QAPDSSGLITNG
-351 KMEENV
+351 
-357 LSEEELDCDSF
+357 
-368 TESSGYERKM
+368 
-378 AELNEKSRRLKAQFA
+378 AE
-393 EENRQA
+393 
-399 VESMNKTMEE
+399 V
-409 IKQSQAREDCITNEI
+409 
-424 EEIQRRRDE
+424 
-433 IKENLKRLDEKLGE
+433 EKLEE
-447 TLAEVDRLILG
+447 TLVKVDRLTLG
-458 DTDSMVDE
+458 HTDSMVDE
-466 TVDSQQSNPKYS
+466 TADSQQSNPEYS
-478 KEEVPRQDNFDCF
+478 KKRVPRQDNFDCF

-504 SSQVSQSAENEDNE
+504 RSQVSLSAENEDNE
-518 KNVHECD
+518 KKVHECD

-545 QQEFSKA
+545 QQELSNV

-559 SKKEYTSRSEEKI
+559 SKKEYISRSEEKI
-572 SEEEPKLHKQNV
+572 TEEEPELHKENV

-633 QSKEEYKERE
+633 QSKEEYQERE

-675 WDDADYLE
+675 WDDVDYLE

-695 LTFEVDELRIMIQ
+695 LTFEVDELTIMIQ
-708 EMKREYRVEH
+708 EMKREYRLDH
-718 SRWGCG
+718 SRWGCGYLREEVELLNGSLELNEQRTILLKSQVDAFEAERKQLRGHVDFLEESLKNSQEGNEDLTFEVDELKIMIQEMTRENTHLSRHGCG

-730 ELLNGSLELNEKRTV
+730 ELLNGSLELKEQR
-745 LLESQVDV
+745 
-753 FEAERKQLWGNVD
+753 
-766 FLEGSLRNSQESNED
+766 
-781 LTFEVDELKIMMQ
+781 
-794 EMKRENT
+794 
-801 QLSRHGCR
+801 
-809 HLREEVEL
+809 
-817 LNGSLELKQQN
+817 
-828 VTLLESQVDAFKEE
+828 VTLLKSQVDAFKEE
-842 RCSFQNVTQS
+842 SCSFQNVTQS

-866 KTMQLHKL
+866 KTTELHKL
-874 QCETSKTISDLK
+874 KCETSKTISDLK
-886 DDIAKLQQEKSAL
+886 DDIAKLQQEKSVL

-969 KNVTEAATA
+969 KNVTEATTA
-978 SVNSKE
+978 SVNSKD
-984 KEMEE
+984 KKMEE

-1022 RRIREPE
+1022 KRIRELE
-1029 TQLQKMGDM
+1029 TQLQKMEDM
-1038 KINTIRSVD
+1038 KRNTNHSVD
-1047 ALVLEVKQES
+1047 ALVLEVKQER

-1068 QAKKVAS
+1068 QAKKVGS
-1075 CREKELEKRIELL
+1075 CREKELEERIELL
-1088 EDQLRAEDELINA
+1088 EDQLRAEDELTNA

-1124 KELEREKWEKKYL
+1124 EELEREKSEKETL

-1144 ECNSHNDKRLTED
+1144 ECNSHNDKRLTEN

-1171 REKTLISLKEKEW
+1171 REKTLISLKDKEW
-1184 SLQEAHDEINEL
+1184 SLQEARDEINEL

-1218 GKAHRLNLI
+1218 GKAYRLNLI

-1249 KNLVQRPRGVSA
+1249 KNLVQRPREVSV

-1269 EAHAQ
+1269 EAHAE

-1295 SNFKDSAKELSSMRR
+1295 SNFKDTAEELSSMRR
-1310 QLEDIQCQNAELI
+1310 QLEDIQCQNAQLI
-1323 QCLGHKEEDLQKTQR
+1323 KCLGHKEEDLQKTQR

-1357 CSLLRAMEAKLCLTK
+1357 CSLLRAMETKLCLTK

-1393 TTLTEVRKEL
+1393 TTLTEVIKKL

-1423 AMRKTRD
+1423 AMKKTRD
-1430 ADKMQGEL
+1430 ADKMQDEL

-1484 ERKSSESSCEVRYF
+1484 GRKSSESSCEVRYF

>member
-7 EKEENIK
+7 EKDENIK

-41 EENVLSEEEL
+41 EENVFSEEEL

-62 ERKMAELNEKSRRLK
+62 QRKMAELNEKSRRLK

-94 MEEIKQSQ
+94 MQEIKQGQ
-102 AREDCITNEIEE
+102 AREDFITNEIEE

-193 ESEKSKDFTIGN
+193 EGEKSKDFTIGN

-278 SAKSSKVSEETA
+278 SAKSSKVSEETTV
-290 GVAECINQDMEATNT
+290 VAKCINEAIEATNT
-305 TAKEKSAETPKV
+305 TAKEKNDETP
-317 TRIKPYVD
+317 RANGIKRSVD
-325 TSSHIAECKQV
+325 TSSDIAESKQV
-336 QAPYYSGLITNGTKN
+336 QAPHSSGLITNG
-351 KMEENV
+351 
-357 LSEEELDCDSF
+357 
-368 TESSGYERKM
+368 
-378 AELNEKSRRLKAQFA
+378 AE
-393 EENRQA
+393 
-399 VESMNKTMEE
+399 V
-409 IKQSQAREDCITNEI
+409 
-424 EEIQRRRDE
+424 
-433 IKENLKRLDEKLGE
+433 EKLGE
-447 TLAEVDRLILG
+447 TLPKVDRLILG
-458 DTDSMVDE
+458 HTDSMVDE
-466 TVDSQQSNPKYS
+466 TADSQQSNPKYS

-504 SSQVSQSAENEDNE
+504 RSQVSQSAENEDNE

-545 QQEFSKA
+545 QQELSKA

-584 EKEFGKLKRE
+584 EMEFGKLKRE

-633 QSKEEYKERE
+633 QSKKEFKERE

-675 WDDADYLE
+675 WDDVDYLE

-695 LTFEVDELRIMIQ
+695 LTFEVDELTIMIQ

-730 ELLNGSLELNEKRTV
+730 ELLNGSLELNEQRTV
-745 LLESQVDV
+745 LLESQVDA
-753 FEAERKQLWGNVD
+753 FEAERKQLRGHVD
-766 FLEGSLRNSQESNED
+766 FLEESLKNTQERNED
-781 LTFEVDELKIMMQ
+781 LTFEVDELKIKMQ
-794 EMKRENT
+794 EMKKENT
-801 QLSRHGCR
+801 QLSRHGCG

-817 LNGSLELKQQN
+817 LNGSLALKEQR
-828 VTLLESQVDAFKEE
+828 VTQLESQVDAFKEE
-842 RCSFQNVTQS
+842 SCSFQNIAQS
-852 MKREIEILKKENVT
+852 MEREIEILKKENVT
-866 KTMQLHKL
+866 KTTQLHKL
-874 QCETSKTISDLK
+874 KCETSKTISDLK

-899 SSELSKESGRDH
+899 SSELSKESEKDH
-911 HLYELR
+911 HLYKLR
-917 CEKSSMTGTLEDHIT
+917 CEKSSVTKTLEDHLT

-952 DQLIELR
+952 DQLTELR

-1000 IKNLIEEI
+1000 IKSLFEEI
-1008 TQERCDKDRLEQQS
+1008 RHERCDKYRLELQS
-1022 RRIREPE
+1022 ERIRELE
-1029 TQLQKMGDM
+1029 TQLQRMEDM
-1038 KINTIRSVD
+1038 KRNTIHSVD
-1047 ALVLEVKQES
+1047 ALVLEVKQER
-1057 SEKERLKKRAM
+1057 SEKDLLRKRAM
-1068 QAKKVAS
+1068 EAEEVGS
-1075 CREKELEKRIELL
+1075 YREKELEKRIELL
-1088 EDQLRAEDELINA
+1088 ENHLHEKDEMTNV
-1101 TLMSLNNKESSLQEA
+1101 TLASLKNDESSLQEA
-1116 TATIDMLT
+1116 KATIDMLT
-1124 KELEREKWEKKYL
+1124 EQLEREKSEKEALK
-1137 RKAVEVS
+1137 RAVEVF
-1144 ECNSHNDKRLTED
+1144 ECNSQNEKRLTED
-1157 IETLEKRLL
+1157 IEKLEKQLK
-1166 EMSDL
+1166 EMNDL
-1171 REKTLISLKEKEW
+1171 REKTLISLKEKEG

-1201 HKKSHKKF
+1201 RKKSNKKF
-1209 FKRKAKAKT
+1209 FKRKAKARK
-1218 GKAHRLNLI
+1218 GKANGLNLI
-1227 QKGTKRYTQER
+1227 KKGTKRYTQER
-1238 GSFIAGVGKRL
+1238 GSFVAGVGKRL

-1269 EAHAQ
+1269 EAHAE

-1284 NERGEVIQDLR
+1284 NERGKVIQDLR

-1393 TTLTEVRKEL
+1393 TTLTEVRKKL

-1423 AMRKTRD
+1423 AMKKTRD

-1460 AATERLTREK
+1460 AATERLTREEH
-1470 QRQFSGTELLKDGH
+1470 RQFSRTELLKDGH

>member
-1 MCRETE
+1 MCFNNQVCKD
-7 EKEENIK
+7 EKESREK
-14 IIKGDTTVT
+14 

-51 DCDSF
+51 DCSSF

-94 MEEIKQSQ
+94 MEKVKQSQ

-114 IRRRRDE
+114 MRQRRDE

-132 GRRRELE
+132 GQRRELE

-160 IRAERRKYQEG
+160 IRAERRKYQG
-171 TADENDST
+171 GKADENDST

-186 KNSGESP
+186 KNSSETP
-193 ESEKSKDFTIGN
+193 ESEKSKNVTIGN
-205 ETVINKDAGNE
+205 ETVINEDVGNE
-216 VLREP
+216 ELRESH
-221 YQIIEYK
+221 QIIEYK

-241 QLKRLEKKAIKREK
+241 QLKRLEKKAIK

-290 GVAECINQDMEATNT
+290 VVAKCINEAMEATNT
-305 TAKEKSAETPKV
+305 MAKEKNDETP
-317 TRIKPYVD
+317 RANGM
-325 TSSHIAECKQV
+325 AESKQA
-336 QAPYYSGLITNGTKN
+336 QAPHSSGLIMNG
-351 KMEENV
+351 
-357 LSEEELDCDSF
+357 
-368 TESSGYERKM
+368 
-378 AELNEKSRRLKAQFA
+378 AE
-393 EENRQA
+393 
-399 VESMNKTMEE
+399 V
-409 IKQSQAREDCITNEI
+409 
-424 EEIQRRRDE
+424 
-433 IKENLKRLDEKLGE
+433 EKLGE
-447 TLAEVDRLILG
+447 TLAKVDRLILEH
-458 DTDSMVDE
+458 TDSMVDE
-466 TVDSQQSNPKYS
+466 TADSQKSNRKYS

-491 PDEVEGD
+491 PDEVERD

-504 SSQVSQSAENEDNE
+504 RSQVSQSAENEDNE
-518 KNVHECD
+518 KDVHECD

-545 QQEFSKA
+545 QQELSKA

-594 NTELEMQICIINE
+594 NTELEMQICVINE

-627 VEVKQL
+627 VEVQQL

-662 ELLEKVMVEREEL
+662 ELLKKVMVEREEL
-675 WDDADYLE
+675 WDDIDYLE
-683 ESLKDSQESNET
+683 QSLKDGQESNET
-695 LTFEVDELRIMIQ
+695 LTFEVHELTIMIQ

-766 FLEGSLRNSQESNED
+766 FFEGSLRNSQESNED
-781 LTFEVDELKIMMQ
+781 LTFEVDELKITMQ
-794 EMKRENT
+794 EMKRENA

-899 SSELSKESGRDH
+899 SSELSVESGRDH

-932 RLRRE
+932 RSRRE

-952 DQLIELR
+952 DHLTELR

-1008 TQERCDKDRLEQQS
+1008 TQERCDKDRLEQQC
-1022 RRIREPE
+1022 RRIRELE
-1029 TQLQKMGDM
+1029 TQLQKMEDM
-1038 KINTIRSVD
+1038 KRNTNHSVD
-1047 ALVLEVKQES
+1047 ALVLEVKQER

-1068 QAKKVAS
+1068 QAKKVGS

-1088 EDQLRAEDELINA
+1088 ENQLRAEDELTNA
-1101 TLMSLNNKESSLQEA
+1101 TLMSLKNKESSLQEA
-1116 TATIDMLT
+1116 TATIDVLT
-1124 KELEREKWEKKYL
+1124 EVLEREKSEKETL

-1144 ECNSHNDKRLTED
+1144 ECNSHNDKRLTEN

-1201 HKKSHKKF
+1201 HKKF

-1338 YLKEKEAS
+1338 YLKENEAS

-1393 TTLTEVRKEL
+1393 TTLTEVRKKL

-1423 AMRKTRD
+1423 AMKKTRD

-1484 ERKSSESSCEVRYF
+1484 GRKSSESSCEVRYF

>member
-1 MCRETE
+1 MLCRETE

-23 SSAQNIRLETE
+23 SSAQKIRLETE

-94 MEEIKQSQ
+94 MEKIKQSQ

-139 DKKWREKMDKKKKR
+139 DKKWREKMDEKKKR

-160 IRAERRKYQEG
+160 IRVERRKYQEG

-193 ESEKSKDFTIGN
+193 ESEKSKNVTIGN
-205 ETVINKDAGNE
+205 ETVINEDVGNE

-221 YQIIEYK
+221 HQIIEYK

-290 GVAECINQDMEATNT
+290 VVAKCINEAMEATNT
-305 TAKEKSAETPKV
+305 TAKEKNDETP
-317 TRIKPYVD
+317 RANGIKPSVD
-325 TSSHIAECKQV
+325 TSSDIAESKQV
-336 QAPYYSGLITNGTKN
+336 QAPHSSGLITNG
-351 KMEENV
+351 
-357 LSEEELDCDSF
+357 
-368 TESSGYERKM
+368 
-378 AELNEKSRRLKAQFA
+378 AE
-393 EENRQA
+393 
-399 VESMNKTMEE
+399 V
-409 IKQSQAREDCITNEI
+409 
-424 EEIQRRRDE
+424 
-433 IKENLKRLDEKLGE
+433 EKLGE
-447 TLAEVDRLILG
+447 TLPKVDRLILG
-458 DTDSMVDE
+458 HTDSMVDE
-466 TVDSQQSNPKYS
+466 TADSQQSNPKYS

-504 SSQVSQSAENEDNE
+504 RSQVSQSAENEDNE

-545 QQEFSKA
+545 QQELSKA

-572 SEEEPKLHKQNV
+572 SEEEPKLHKENV
-584 EKEFGKLKRE
+584 EMEFGKLKRE

-627 VEVKQL
+627 VEVEQL

-675 WDDADYLE
+675 WDDVDYLE

-695 LTFEVDELRIMIQ
+695 LTFEVDELTIMIQ

-730 ELLNGSLELNEKRTV
+730 ELLNGSLELNEQRTV
-745 LLESQVDV
+745 LLESQVDA
-753 FEAERKQLWGNVD
+753 FEAERKQLRGHVD
-766 FLEGSLRNSQESNED
+766 FLEKSLKNTQERNED
-781 LTFEVDELKIMMQ
+781 LTFEVDELKIKMQ
-794 EMKRENT
+794 KMKRENT
-801 QLSRHGCR
+801 ELSRHGCR

-817 LNGSLELKQQN
+817 LNGSLALKEQR
-828 VTLLESQVDAFKEE
+828 VTQLESQVDAFKEE
-842 RCSFQNVTQS
+842 SCSFQNIAQS
-852 MKREIEILKKENVT
+852 MEREIEILKKENVT
-866 KTMQLHKL
+866 KTTQLHKL
-874 QCETSKTISDLK
+874 KCETSQTISDLK

-899 SSELSKESGRDH
+899 SSELSKESEKGYQ
-911 HLYELR
+911 LSELR
-917 CEKSSMTGTLEDHIT
+917 CEKSKITGALEDHIT

-937 NCTLTARL
+937 NRTLTARL

-952 DQLIELR
+952 DQLTELR

-969 KNVTEAATA
+969 KNVTEVATV

-1000 IKNLIEEI
+1000 IKSLFEEI
-1008 TQERCDKDRLEQQS
+1008 RHERCDKYRLELQS
-1022 RRIREPE
+1022 ERIRELE
-1029 TQLQKMGDM
+1029 TQLQRMEDM
-1038 KINTIRSVD
+1038 KRNTIHSVD
-1047 ALVLEVKQES
+1047 ALVLEVKQER
-1057 SEKERLKKRAM
+1057 SEKELLRKRAM
-1068 QAKKVAS
+1068 EAEEVGS
-1075 CREKELEKRIELL
+1075 YREKELEKRIELL
-1088 EDQLRAEDELINA
+1088 ENHLHEKDEMTNV
-1101 TLMSLNNKESSLQEA
+1101 TLTSLKNNESSLQEA
-1116 TATIDMLT
+1116 KATIDMLT
-1124 KELEREKWEKKYL
+1124 EQLEREKSEKEALK
-1137 RKAVEVS
+1137 RAVEVF
-1144 ECNSHNDKRLTED
+1144 ECNSQNEKRLTED
-1157 IETLEKRLL
+1157 IEKLEKQLK
-1166 EMSDL
+1166 EMNDL
-1171 REKTLISLKEKEW
+1171 REETLISLKEKEW

-1338 YLKEKEAS
+1338 YLKENEAS

-1393 TTLTEVRKEL
+1393 TTLTEVRRKL

-1423 AMRKTRD
+1423 AMKKTRD
-1430 ADKMQGEL
+1430 ADKMQDEL

>member
-14 IIKGDTTVT
+14 VIKDDTTVT

-34 FGTKNKM
+34 FDTKNKM

-51 DCDSF
+51 DCDFF

-82 ENRQAVESMNKT
+82 ENKQAVESMNKT
-94 MEEIKQSQ
+94 MQEIKQSQ

-114 IRRRRDE
+114 MRRRRDE

-132 GRRRELE
+132 GQRRDLE

-153 VANRLEK
+153 VANRLQK

-186 KNSGESP
+186 KNSGESS

-205 ETVINKDAGNE
+205 EAVINKDAGNE

-221 YQIIEYK
+221 YQITEYK

-241 QLKRLEKKAIKREK
+241 QLKRLEKKAIK

-278 SAKSSKVSEETA
+278 SAKSSKVSEETTV
-290 GVAECINQDMEATNT
+290 VAKCINEAIEATNT
-305 TAKEKSAETPKV
+305 TAKEKNDDTPRV
-317 TRIKPYVD
+317 NGIKPYVD
-325 TSSHIAECKQV
+325 TSSDIAESKQA
-336 QAPYYSGLITNGTKN
+336 QAPHSSGLITNG
-351 KMEENV
+351 
-357 LSEEELDCDSF
+357 
-368 TESSGYERKM
+368 
-378 AELNEKSRRLKAQFA
+378 AEVEKF
-393 EENRQA
+393 
-399 VESMNKTMEE
+399 
-409 IKQSQAREDCITNEI
+409 
-424 EEIQRRRDE
+424 
-433 IKENLKRLDEKLGE
+433 GE

-458 DTDSMVDE
+458 DIDSVVDK
-466 TVDSQQSNPKYS
+466 TADSQQSNPKYS

-504 SSQVSQSAENEDNE
+504 RSQVSQSAENEDNE

-525 ALPRYEQSVAAVVNI
+525 ALSRYEQSVAAVVNI

-545 QQEFSKA
+545 QQELSKA
-552 LETIIPV
+552 LETIIPI

-572 SEEEPKLHKQNV
+572 SEEDLKLHKENV
-584 EKEFGKLKRE
+584 EMEFGKLKRE
-594 NTELEMQICIINE
+594 NTELEIQICIINE

-627 VEVKQL
+627 AEVKRL

-643 LANLK
+643 LANLQ
-648 SDFQRKEQKWEDAN
+648 SYFQRKEQKWEDAN

-675 WDDADYLE
+675 WDDVDYLE

-695 LTFEVDELRIMIQ
+695 LTFEVDELTIMIQ

-730 ELLNGSLELNEKRTV
+730 ELLNGSLELNEQRTV
-745 LLESQVDV
+745 LLKSQVDA
-753 FEAERKQLWGNVD
+753 FEAERKQLRGDVA
-766 FLEGSLRNSQESNED
+766 FLEESLKNSQEGNED
-781 LTFEVDELKIMMQ
+781 LTFEVDELKIIIQ

-801 QLSRHGCR
+801 QLSRHGCG

-817 LNGSLELKQQN
+817 LNGSLALKEQR
-828 VTLLESQVDAFKEE
+828 VTQLESQVDAFKEE
-842 RCSFQNVTQS
+842 SCSFQNIAQS
-852 MKREIEILKKENVT
+852 MEREIEILKKENVT
-866 KTMQLHKL
+866 KTTQLQKL
-874 QCETSKTISDLK
+874 KCETSQTISDLK

-952 DQLIELR
+952 DQLTELR

-1000 IKNLIEEI
+1000 IKSLIEEI
-1008 TQERCDKDRLEQQS
+1008 RQERCDKYRLELQS
-1022 RRIREPE
+1022 ERIRELE
-1029 TQLQKMGDM
+1029 TQLQRMEDM
-1038 KINTIRSVD
+1038 KRNTIHSVD
-1047 ALVLEVKQES
+1047 ALVLEVKQER
-1057 SEKERLKKRAM
+1057 SEKDLLRKRAM
-1068 QAKKVAS
+1068 EAEEVGS
-1075 CREKELEKRIELL
+1075 YREKELEKRIELL
-1088 EDQLRAEDELINA
+1088 ENHLHEKDEMTNV
-1101 TLMSLNNKESSLQEA
+1101 TLASLKNDESSLQEA
-1116 TATIDMLT
+1116 KATIDMLT
-1124 KELEREKWEKKYL
+1124 EQLEREKSEKEALK
-1137 RKAVEVS
+1137 RAVEVF
-1144 ECNSHNDKRLTED
+1144 ECNSQNEKRLTED
-1157 IETLEKRLL
+1157 IEKLGKQLK
-1166 EMSDL
+1166 EMNDL
-1171 REKTLISLKEKEW
+1171 REETLISLKEKEW
-1184 SLQEAHDEINEL
+1184 SLHEAHNEISEL

-1201 HKKSHKKF
+1201 RKKSHKKF

-1218 GKAHRLNLI
+1218 GKAYRLNLI

-1269 EAHAQ
+1269 EAHAE
-1274 RVLDKLREDL
+1274 RVLHKLREDL

-1295 SNFKDSAKELSSMRR
+1295 SNFKDSAEELSSMRR

-1323 QCLGHKEEDLQKTQR
+1323 RCLGNKEEDLQKTQR
-1338 YLKEKEAS
+1338 YLKENEAS
-1346 LDVTN
+1346 LDDAN
-1351 ETLRLK
+1351 KTLRLK
-1357 CSLLRAMEAKLCLTK
+1357 CTLLKTMEAKLCLTK

-1383 EKGLEITRIE
+1383 EKGLEITRFE
-1393 TTLTEVRKEL
+1393 TTLTEMKKEL
-1403 VIAAS
+1403 DIAAS
-1408 FIEKQNEQCA
+1408 IIEKQNERCA
-1418 NLRTC
+1418 NLRTY

-1430 ADKMQGEL
+1430 AGKMQDEL

-1445 ENSRNENANLHRALL
+1445 ENSRDENANLHRALL
-1460 AATERLTREK
+1460 AATARLTREK
-1470 QRQFSGTELLKDGH
+1470 HRQFSGTELPKDGH

>member
-14 IIKGDTTVT
+14 VIKGDTTVT

-41 EENVLSEEEL
+41 EENVFSEEEL
-51 DCDSF
+51 DCSSF

-62 ERKMAELNEKSRRLK
+62 QRKMAELNEKSRRLK

-132 GRRRELE
+132 GQRRELK
-139 DKKWREKMDKKKKR
+139 DKKWREKMDEKKKR

-160 IRAERRKYQEG
+160 IRVERRKYQEG

-193 ESEKSKDFTIGN
+193 ESEKSKNVTIGN
-205 ETVINKDAGNE
+205 ETVINEDVGNE

-221 YQIIEYK
+221 HQIIEYK

-241 QLKRLEKKAIKREK
+241 QLKRLEKKAIK

-290 GVAECINQDMEATNT
+290 VVAKCINEAMEAVNT
-305 TAKEKSAETPKV
+305 TAKEKNDETP
-317 TRIKPYVD
+317 RANGIKPSVD
-325 TSSHIAECKQV
+325 TSSDIAESKQV
-336 QAPYYSGLITNGTKN
+336 QAPHSSGLITNG
-351 KMEENV
+351 
-357 LSEEELDCDSF
+357 
-368 TESSGYERKM
+368 
-378 AELNEKSRRLKAQFA
+378 AE
-393 EENRQA
+393 
-399 VESMNKTMEE
+399 V
-409 IKQSQAREDCITNEI
+409 
-424 EEIQRRRDE
+424 
-433 IKENLKRLDEKLGE
+433 EKLGE
-447 TLAEVDRLILG
+447 TLPKVDRLILG
-458 DTDSMVDE
+458 HTDSMVDE
-466 TVDSQQSNPKYS
+466 TADSQQSNPKYS
-478 KEEVPRQDNFDCF
+478 KEEVPREDNFDCF

-504 SSQVSQSAENEDNE
+504 RSQVSQNAENEDNE

-525 ALPRYEQSVAAVVNI
+525 ALSRYEQSVAAVVNI

-545 QQEFSKA
+545 QQELSKA
-552 LETIIPV
+552 LETIIPIN
-559 SKKEYTSRSEEKI
+559 KKEYISRSEEKI

-584 EKEFGKLKRE
+584 EMEFGKLKRE

-627 VEVKQL
+627 VEVEQL

-675 WDDADYLE
+675 WDDVDYLE

-695 LTFEVDELRIMIQ
+695 LTFEVDELTIMIQ

-730 ELLNGSLELNEKRTV
+730 ELLNGSLELNEQRTV
-745 LLESQVDV
+745 LLESQVDA
-753 FEAERKQLWGNVD
+753 FEAERKQLRGHVD
-766 FLEGSLRNSQESNED
+766 FLEESLKNTQERNED
-781 LTFEVDELKIMMQ
+781 LTFEVDELKIKMQ
-794 EMKRENT
+794 EMKKENT
-801 QLSRHGCR
+801 QLSRHGCG

-817 LNGSLELKQQN
+817 LNGSLALKEQR
-828 VTLLESQVDAFKEE
+828 VTQLESQVDAFKEE
-842 RCSFQNVTQS
+842 SCSFQNIAQS
-852 MKREIEILKKENVT
+852 MEREIEILKKENVT
-866 KTMQLHKL
+866 KTTQLHKL
-874 QCETSKTISDLK
+874 KCETSKTISDLK
-886 DDIAKLQQEKSAL
+886 DDIVKLQQEKSAL
-899 SSELSKESGRDH
+899 SSELSKESEKGYQ
-911 HLYELR
+911 LSELR
-917 CEKSSMTGTLEDHIT
+917 CEKSKITGALEDHIT

-937 NCTLTARL
+937 NRTLTARI

-952 DQLIELR
+952 DQLTELR

-969 KNVTEAATA
+969 KNVTEAATV
-978 SVNSKE
+978 SVNNKE
-984 KEMEE
+984 KEMDEE
-989 DYRIIKKQDET
+989 YRIIKKQDET
-1000 IKNLIEEI
+1000 IKSLIEEI
-1008 TQERCDKDRLEQQS
+1008 RQERCDKYRLELQS
-1022 RRIREPE
+1022 ERIGELE
-1029 TQLQKMGDM
+1029 TQLQRMEDM
-1038 KINTIRSVD
+1038 KRNTIHSVD
-1047 ALVLEVKQES
+1047 ALVLEVKQER
-1057 SEKERLKKRAM
+1057 SEKDLLRKRAM
-1068 QAKKVAS
+1068 EAEEVGS
-1075 CREKELEKRIELL
+1075 YREKELEKRIELL
-1088 EDQLRAEDELINA
+1088 ENHLHEKDEMTNV
-1101 TLMSLNNKESSLQEA
+1101 TLASLKNDESSLQEA
-1116 TATIDMLT
+1116 KATIDMLT
-1124 KELEREKWEKKYL
+1124 EQLEREKSEKEALK
-1137 RKAVEVS
+1137 RAVEVF
-1144 ECNSHNDKRLTED
+1144 ECNSQNEKRLTED
-1157 IETLEKRLL
+1157 IEKLEKQLK
-1166 EMSDL
+1166 EMNDL
-1171 REKTLISLKEKEW
+1171 REETLISLKEKEW

-1201 HKKSHKKF
+1201 HKKSNKKF
-1209 FKRKAKAKT
+1209 FKWKAKARK
-1218 GKAHRLNLI
+1218 GKANGLNLI

-1238 GSFIAGVGKRL
+1238 GWFIAGVGKRL

-1269 EAHAQ
+1269 EAHAE
-1274 RVLDKLREDL
+1274 RMLDKLRDDL
-1284 NERGEVIQDLR
+1284 NEKGEVIQDLR

-1323 QCLGHKEEDLQKTQR
+1323 QCLGNKEEDLQKTQR
-1338 YLKEKEAS
+1338 YLKENEAS
-1346 LDVTN
+1346 LNDAN

-1357 CSLLRAMEAKLCLTK
+1357 CTLLKTMEAKLCLTE

-1393 TTLTEVRKEL
+1393 TTLTEVKKEL
-1403 VIAAS
+1403 DIAVS
-1408 FIEKQNEQCA
+1408 IIEKQNERCA
-1418 NLRTC
+1418 NLRTY

-1430 ADKMQGEL
+1430 AGKMQDEL

-1445 ENSRNENANLHRALL
+1445 ENSRDENANLHRALL
-1460 AATERLTREK
+1460 AATARLTREK
-1470 QRQFSGTELLKDGH
+1470 HRQFSGTELPKDGH

>member
-1 MCRETE
+1 MCRERE
-7 EKEENIK
+7 EEQENIK
-14 IIKGDTTVT
+14 LIKGDTTVT

-62 ERKMAELNEKSRRLK
+62 QRKMAELNKKFRRLK
-77 AQFAE
+77 AQFAK
-82 ENRQAVESMNKT
+82 ENRQAVESTNKT

-102 AREDCITNEIEE
+102 ARVDCIANEIEE
-114 IRRRRDE
+114 MRRRRDE

-132 GRRRELE
+132 GLRRDLE
-139 DKKWREKMDKKKKR
+139 DKKWKEKMDMKNKKL
-153 VANRLEK
+153 ANILEK
-160 IRAERRKYQEG
+160 IRAKRRKYQEETG
-171 TADENDST
+171 AENDST
-179 EGYDQPD
+179 EGHDQQD
-186 KNSGESP
+186 KNSSESP
-193 ESEKSKDFTIGN
+193 ESEKSKDVTIGN
-205 ETVINKDAGNE
+205 ETVINEDVGNE

-221 YQIIEYK
+221 HQIIEYK
-228 SVKELEKKRKEVK
+228 SVKELEEKRKELK

-255 LEQRERKKIEKQK
+255 LEQRERKKIEKH
-268 RKVARKLEKL
+268 KLKKL

-357 LSEEELDCDSF
+357 LSEEELDCSSF
-368 TESSGYERKM
+368 TESSGYQRKM
-378 AELNEKSRRLKAQFA
+378 AELDEKSRRLKAQFA
-393 EENRQA
+393 KENRQA
-399 VESMNKTMEE
+399 VESTNKTMEE

-433 IKENLKRLDEKLGE
+433 IKENLRRLDEKLGE
-447 TLAEVDRLILG
+447 TFAEVDRLILG

-504 SSQVSQSAENEDNE
+504 RSQVSQSAENEDNE
-518 KNVHECD
+518 KNVHECN
-525 ALPRYEQSVAAVVNI
+525 ALPRYEQSVVAVVNI

-545 QQEFSKA
+545 KQELSKA
-552 LETIIPV
+552 LETILPV

-572 SEEEPKLHKQNV
+572 SEEEPKPHKQNMEMEF
-584 EKEFGKLKRE
+584 EKLRRE
-594 NTELEMQICIINE
+594 NTELEMQICVINE

-627 VEVKQL
+627 AEVKQL
-633 QSKEEYKERE
+633 QSKKEFKERE

-675 WDDADYLE
+675 WDDVDYLE

-695 LTFEVDELRIMIQ
+695 LTFEVDELTIMIQ

-730 ELLNGSLELNEKRTV
+730 ELLNGSLELNEQRTV
-745 LLESQVDV
+745 LLESQVDA
-753 FEAERKQLWGNVD
+753 FEAERKQLWGHVD

-794 EMKRENT
+794 ELKRENT
-801 QLSRHGCR
+801 ELSRHGCR

-817 LNGSLELKQQN
+817 LNGSLELKEQR

-842 RCSFQNVTQS
+842 SCSLQNAAQN
-852 MKREIEILKKENVT
+852 MKREIEILKNENAT
-866 KTMQLHKL
+866 KTTELHKL
-874 QCETSKTISDLK
+874 ECETSKTISDLK

-899 SSELSKESGRDH
+899 SSELSKESERDH

-1000 IKNLIEEI
+1000 IKNFIEEI

-1022 RRIREPE
+1022 RRIRELE
-1029 TQLQKMGDM
+1029 TQLKKMEDM
-1038 KINTIRSVD
+1038 KRNTNRSVD
-1047 ALVLEVKQES
+1047 ALVLKVKQES

-1068 QAKKVAS
+1068 QAEKVCS

-1088 EDQLRAEDELINA
+1088 EDQLRAEDELTNA

-1124 KELEREKWEKKYL
+1124 KELEREKSEKETL

-1157 IETLEKRLL
+1157 IETLLKRLA

-1171 REKTLISLKEKEW
+1171 REKTLISLREKEW
-1184 SLQEAHDEINEL
+1184 SLQEAHNEISEL

-1218 GKAHRLNLI
+1218 GKAYRLNLI

-1238 GSFIAGVGKRL
+1238 GSFITGVGKRL

-1269 EAHAQ
+1269 EAHAE
-1274 RVLDKLREDL
+1274 RVLHKLREDL

-1323 QCLGHKEEDLQKTQR
+1323 RCLGNKEEDLQKTQR

-1357 CSLLRAMEAKLCLTK
+1357 CSLLKAMEAKLCLTK

-1378 TQVNK
+1378 TQLNK

-1393 TTLTEVRKEL
+1393 KTLTEVRKEL

-1408 FIEKQNEQCA
+1408 FIDKENEQCA

-1423 AMRKTRD
+1423 AMRKTQD
-1430 ADKMQGEL
+1430 ADKMQDEL

-1445 ENSRNENANLHRALL
+1445 ENSRNENANLQRALL
-1460 AATERLTREK
+1460 AATERLTRERH
-1470 QRQFSGTELLKDGH
+1470 RQFSRTELLKDGH
-1484 ERKSSESSCEVRYF
+1484 ERKSFESSREVRYF

>member
-14 IIKGDTTVT
+14 VIKDDTTVT

-82 ENRQAVESMNKT
+82 ENKQAVESMNKT

-132 GRRRELE
+132 GQRRDLE

-153 VANRLEK
+153 VANRLQK

-186 KNSGESP
+186 KNSGESS

-205 ETVINKDAGNE
+205 EAVINKDAGNE

-221 YQIIEYK
+221 YQITEYK

-278 SAKSSKVSEETA
+278 SAKSSKVSEETTV
-290 GVAECINQDMEATNT
+290 VAKCINEAIEATNT
-305 TAKEKSAETPKV
+305 TAKEKNDDTPRV
-317 TRIKPYVD
+317 NGIKPYVD
-325 TSSHIAECKQV
+325 TSSDIAESKQF
-336 QAPYYSGLITNGTKN
+336 QAPHSSGLITTG
-351 KMEENV
+351 
-357 LSEEELDCDSF
+357 
-368 TESSGYERKM
+368 
-378 AELNEKSRRLKAQFA
+378 AEVEKF
-393 EENRQA
+393 
-399 VESMNKTMEE
+399 
-409 IKQSQAREDCITNEI
+409 
-424 EEIQRRRDE
+424 
-433 IKENLKRLDEKLGE
+433 GE

-458 DTDSMVDE
+458 DTDSVVDK
-466 TVDSQQSNPKYS
+466 TADSQQSNPKYS

-504 SSQVSQSAENEDNE
+504 RSQVSQSAENEDNE

-525 ALPRYEQSVAAVVNI
+525 ALSRYEQSVAAVVNI

-545 QQEFSKA
+545 QQELSKA
-552 LETIIPV
+552 LETIIPI

-572 SEEEPKLHKQNV
+572 SEEDSKLHKENV
-584 EKEFGKLKRE
+584 EMEFGKLKRE

-627 VEVKQL
+627 AEVKRL

-643 LANLK
+643 LANLQ
-648 SDFQRKEQKWEDAN
+648 SYFQRKEQKWEDAN

-675 WDDADYLE
+675 WDDVDYLE

-695 LTFEVDELRIMIQ
+695 LTFEVDELTIMIQ

-730 ELLNGSLELNEKRTV
+730 ELLNGSLELNEQRTV
-745 LLESQVDV
+745 LLESQVNA
-753 FEAERKQLWGNVD
+753 FEAERKQLWGHVD

-801 QLSRHGCR
+801 ELSRHGCG

-817 LNGSLELKQQN
+817 LNGSLALKEQR
-828 VTLLESQVDAFKEE
+828 VTQLESQVDAFKEE
-842 RCSFQNVTQS
+842 SCSFQNIAQS
-852 MKREIEILKKENVT
+852 MEREIEILKKENVT
-866 KTMQLHKL
+866 KTTQLHKL
-874 QCETSKTISDLK
+874 KCETSKTISDLK
-886 DDIAKLQQEKSAL
+886 DDIVKLQQEKSAL
-899 SSELSKESGRDH
+899 SSELSKESEKGYQ
-911 HLYELR
+911 LSELR
-917 CEKSSMTGTLEDHIT
+917 YEKSKITGALEDHIT

-937 NCTLTARL
+937 NRTLTARI

-952 DQLIELR
+952 DQLTELR

-1000 IKNLIEEI
+1000 IKSLIEEI
-1008 TQERCDKDRLEQQS
+1008 RQERCDKYRLELQS
-1022 RRIREPE
+1022 ERIRELE
-1029 TQLQKMGDM
+1029 TQLQRMEDM
-1038 KINTIRSVD
+1038 KRNTIHSVD
-1047 ALVLEVKQES
+1047 ALVLEVKQER
-1057 SEKERLKKRAM
+1057 SEKDLLRKRAM
-1068 QAKKVAS
+1068 EAEEVGS
-1075 CREKELEKRIELL
+1075 YREKELEKRIELL
-1088 EDQLRAEDELINA
+1088 ENHLHEKDEMTNV
-1101 TLMSLNNKESSLQEA
+1101 TLASLKNDESSLQEA
-1116 TATIDMLT
+1116 KATIDMLT
-1124 KELEREKWEKKYL
+1124 EQLEREKSEEEALK
-1137 RKAVEVS
+1137 RAVEVF
-1144 ECNSHNDKRLTED
+1144 ECNSQNEKRLTED
-1157 IETLEKRLL
+1157 IEKLGKQLK
-1166 EMSDL
+1166 EMNDL
-1171 REKTLISLKEKEW
+1171 REETLISLKEKEW
-1184 SLQEAHDEINEL
+1184 SLHEAHDEINEL

-1201 HKKSHKKF
+1201 HKKSNKKF
-1209 FKRKAKAKT
+1209 FKWKVKARK
-1218 GKAHRLNLI
+1218 GKAYRLNLI

-1261 SSLVMKKK
+1261 SSLAMKKK
-1269 EAHAQ
+1269 EAHAE
-1274 RVLDKLREDL
+1274 RVLEKLREDL

-1323 QCLGHKEEDLQKTQR
+1323 QCLGNKEEDLQKTQR
-1338 YLKEKEAS
+1338 YLKENEAS
-1346 LDVTN
+1346 LDDAN

-1357 CSLLRAMEAKLCLTK
+1357 CTLLKTMEAKLCLTK

-1393 TTLTEVRKEL
+1393 ATLTEVKKEL
-1403 VIAAS
+1403 DIAAS
-1408 FIEKQNEQCA
+1408 IIEKQNERCA
-1418 NLRTC
+1418 NLRIY

-1430 ADKMQGEL
+1430 AGKMQDEL

-1445 ENSRNENANLHRALL
+1445 ENSRDENANLHRALL
-1460 AATERLTREK
+1460 AATARLTREK
-1470 QRQFSGTELLKDGH
+1470 HRQFSGTELPKDGH

>member
-1 MCRETE
+1 
-7 EKEENIK
+7 
-14 IIKGDTTVT
+14 
-23 SSAQNIRLETE
+23 
-34 FGTKNKM
+34 M
-41 EENVLSEEEL
+41 EDNVLSEEEL
-51 DCDSF
+51 DCSSF

-94 MEEIKQSQ
+94 MEKIKQSQ

-114 IRRRRDE
+114 MRRRRDE

-132 GRRRELE
+132 GQRRELE

-160 IRAERRKYQEG
+160 IRAERRKYQG
-171 TADENDST
+171 GKADENDST

-186 KNSGESP
+186 KNSSETP
-193 ESEKSKDFTIGN
+193 ESEKSKNVTIGN
-205 ETVINKDAGNE
+205 ETIINEDVGNE
-216 VLREP
+216 ELRESH
-221 YQIIEYK
+221 QIIEYK

-278 SAKSSKVSEETA
+278 SAKSSKVSEETTV
-290 GVAECINQDMEATNT
+290 VAKCINEALEATNT
-305 TAKEKSAETPKV
+305 MAKEKNDETP
-317 TRIKPYVD
+317 RANGIKPYVD
-325 TSSHIAECKQV
+325 TSSDITESKQA
-336 QAPYYSGLITNGTKN
+336 QAPHSSGLIMNG
-351 KMEENV
+351 
-357 LSEEELDCDSF
+357 
-368 TESSGYERKM
+368 
-378 AELNEKSRRLKAQFA
+378 AE
-393 EENRQA
+393 
-399 VESMNKTMEE
+399 V
-409 IKQSQAREDCITNEI
+409 
-424 EEIQRRRDE
+424 
-433 IKENLKRLDEKLGE
+433 EKLGE
-447 TLAEVDRLILG
+447 TLAKVDRLILG
-458 DTDSMVDE
+458 HTDSMVDE
-466 TVDSQQSNPKYS
+466 TADSQKSNRKYS
-478 KEEVPRQDNFDCF
+478 KERVPRQDNFDCF

-504 SSQVSQSAENEDNE
+504 RSQVSQSAENEDNE

-525 ALPRYEQSVAAVVNI
+525 ALSRYEQSVAAVVNI

-559 SKKEYTSRSEEKI
+559 SKKEYISRSEEKI

-594 NTELEMQICIINE
+594 NTELEMQICVINE

-627 VEVKQL
+627 AEVKQL
-633 QSKEEYKERE
+633 QSKKEFKERE

-675 WDDADYLE
+675 WDDVDYLE

-695 LTFEVDELRIMIQ
+695 LTFEVDELTIMIQ

-730 ELLNGSLELNEKRTV
+730 ELLNGSLELNEQRTV
-745 LLESQVDV
+745 LLESQVDA
-753 FEAERKQLWGNVD
+753 FEAERKQLWGHVD

-801 QLSRHGCR
+801 ELSRHGCG

-817 LNGSLELKQQN
+817 LNGSLALKEQR
-828 VTLLESQVDAFKEE
+828 VTQLESQVFKEE
-842 RCSFQNVTQS
+842 SCSFQNIAQS
-852 MKREIEILKKENVT
+852 MEREIEILKKENVT
-866 KTMQLHKL
+866 KTTQLHKL
-874 QCETSKTISDLK
+874 KCETSKTISDLK

-899 SSELSKESGRDH
+899 SSELSKESERDH

-989 DYRIIKKQDET
+989 DYRIIKKQDQT

-1022 RRIREPE
+1022 KRIRELE
-1029 TQLQKMGDM
+1029 TQLQKMEDM
-1038 KINTIRSVD
+1038 KRNTNHSVD
-1047 ALVLEVKQES
+1047 ALVLEVKQER

-1068 QAKKVAS
+1068 QAEKVCS

-1088 EDQLRAEDELINA
+1088 EDQLRAEDELTNA

-1124 KELEREKWEKKYL
+1124 KELEREKSEKETL

-1157 IETLEKRLL
+1157 IETLLKRLA

-1171 REKTLISLKEKEW
+1171 REKTLISLREKEW
-1184 SLQEAHDEINEL
+1184 SLQEAHNEISEL

-1218 GKAHRLNLI
+1218 GKAYRLNLI

-1238 GSFIAGVGKRL
+1238 GSFITGVGKRL

-1269 EAHAQ
+1269 EAHAE
-1274 RVLDKLREDL
+1274 RVLHKLREDL

-1323 QCLGHKEEDLQKTQR
+1323 RCLGNKEEDLQKTQR

-1357 CSLLRAMEAKLCLTK
+1357 CSLLKAMEAKLCLTK

-1393 TTLTEVRKEL
+1393 TTLTEMRKKL

-1423 AMRKTRD
+1423 AMKKTRD
-1430 ADKMQGEL
+1430 ADKMQDEL

-1460 AATERLTREK
+1460 ASTERLTREK

-1484 ERKSSESSCEVRYF
+1484 GRKFSELSCEVRCF

>member
-14 IIKGDTTVT
+14 VIKDDATVT

-34 FGTKNKM
+34 FDTKNKM

-56 TESSGY
+56 TKSSGY
-62 ERKMAELNEKSRRLK
+62 QRKMAELNEKSRRLK

-82 ENRQAVESMNKT
+82 ENKQAVESMNKT
-94 MEEIKQSQ
+94 MQEIKQSQ

-132 GRRRELE
+132 GQRRDLE

-153 VANRLEK
+153 VANRLQK

-186 KNSGESP
+186 KNSGESS
-193 ESEKSKDFTIGN
+193 EGEKSKDFTIGN
-205 ETVINKDAGNE
+205 EAVINKDAGNE

-221 YQIIEYK
+221 YQITEYK

-278 SAKSSKVSEETA
+278 SAKSSKVSEETTV
-290 GVAECINQDMEATNT
+290 VAKCINEAIEATNT
-305 TAKEKSAETPKV
+305 TAKEKNDDTPRV
-317 TRIKPYVD
+317 NGIKPYVD
-325 TSSHIAECKQV
+325 TSSDIAESKQA
-336 QAPYYSGLITNGTKN
+336 QAPHSSGLITNG
-351 KMEENV
+351 
-357 LSEEELDCDSF
+357 
-368 TESSGYERKM
+368 
-378 AELNEKSRRLKAQFA
+378 AEVEKF
-393 EENRQA
+393 
-399 VESMNKTMEE
+399 
-409 IKQSQAREDCITNEI
+409 
-424 EEIQRRRDE
+424 
-433 IKENLKRLDEKLGE
+433 GE

-458 DTDSMVDE
+458 DTDSVVDK
-466 TVDSQQSNPKYS
+466 TADSQQSNPKYS

-504 SSQVSQSAENEDNE
+504 RSQVSQSAENEDNE
-518 KNVHECD
+518 KNVHECN
-525 ALPRYEQSVAAVVNI
+525 ALPRYEQSVVAVVNI

-545 QQEFSKA
+545 KQELSKA

-572 SEEEPKLHKQNV
+572 SEEEPKLHKQNL
-584 EKEFGKLKRE
+584 EMEFGKLKRE

-627 VEVKQL
+627 AEVKRL

-643 LANLK
+643 LANLQ
-648 SDFQRKEQKWEDAN
+648 SYFQRKEQKWEDAN

-675 WDDADYLE
+675 WDDVDYLE

-695 LTFEVDELRIMIQ
+695 LTFEVDELTIMIQ

-730 ELLNGSLELNEKRTV
+730 ELLNGSLELNEQRTV
-745 LLESQVDV
+745 LLKSQVDA
-753 FEAERKQLWGNVD
+753 FEAERKQLRGHVD
-766 FLEGSLRNSQESNED
+766 FLEESLKNTQERNED
-781 LTFEVDELKIMMQ
+781 LTFEVGELKIKMQ

-817 LNGSLELKQQN
+817 LNGSLALKEQR
-828 VTLLESQVDAFKEE
+828 VTQLESQVDVFKEE
-842 RCSFQNVTQS
+842 SCSFQNIAQS
-852 MKREIEILKKENVT
+852 MEREIEILKKENVT
-866 KTMQLHKL
+866 KTTQLHKL
-874 QCETSKTISDLK
+874 KCETSKTISDLK
-886 DDIAKLQQEKSAL
+886 DDIVKLQQEKSAL
-899 SSELSKESGRDH
+899 SSELSKESEKGYQ
-911 HLYELR
+911 LSELR
-917 CEKSSMTGTLEDHIT
+917 YEKSKITGALEDHIT

-937 NCTLTARL
+937 NRALTARP

-952 DQLIELR
+952 GQLTELR

-969 KNVTEAATA
+969 KNVTEAATV

-1000 IKNLIEEI
+1000 IKSLIEEI
-1008 TQERCDKDRLEQQS
+1008 RHERCDKYRLELQS
-1022 RRIREPE
+1022 ERIRELE
-1029 TQLQKMGDM
+1029 TQLQRMEDM
-1038 KINTIRSVD
+1038 KRNTIHSVD
-1047 ALVLEVKQES
+1047 ALVLEVKQER
-1057 SEKERLKKRAM
+1057 SEKDLLRKRAM
-1068 QAKKVAS
+1068 KAEEVGS
-1075 CREKELEKRIELL
+1075 YREKELEKRIELL
-1088 EDQLRAEDELINA
+1088 ENHLHEKDEMTNV
-1101 TLMSLNNKESSLQEA
+1101 TLTSLKNNESSLQEA
-1116 TATIDMLT
+1116 KATIDMLT
-1124 KELEREKWEKKYL
+1124 EQLEREKSEEEALK
-1137 RKAVEVS
+1137 RAVEVF
-1144 ECNSHNDKRLTED
+1144 ECNSQNEKRLTED
-1157 IETLEKRLL
+1157 IEKLEKQLK
-1166 EMSDL
+1166 EMNDL
-1171 REKTLISLKEKEW
+1171 REETLISLKEKEW
-1184 SLQEAHDEINEL
+1184 SLHEAHDEINEL

-1201 HKKSHKKF
+1201 HKKSNKKF
-1209 FKRKAKAKT
+1209 FKWKVKARK
-1218 GKAHRLNLI
+1218 GKAYRLNLI

-1261 SSLVMKKK
+1261 SSLAMKKK
-1269 EAHAQ
+1269 EAHAE

-1295 SNFKDSAKELSSMRR
+1295 SNFRDSAKELSSMRR

-1323 QCLGHKEEDLQKTQR
+1323 RCLGNKEEDLQKTQR
-1338 YLKEKEAS
+1338 YLKENEAS
-1346 LDVTN
+1346 LDDAN

-1357 CSLLRAMEAKLCLTK
+1357 CTLLKTMEAKLCLTK

-1383 EKGLEITRIE
+1383 EKGLEITRFE
-1393 TTLTEVRKEL
+1393 TTLTEMKKEL
-1403 VIAAS
+1403 DIAAS
-1408 FIEKQNEQCA
+1408 IIEKQNERCA
-1418 NLRTC
+1418 NLRTY

-1430 ADKMQGEL
+1430 AGKMQDEL

-1445 ENSRNENANLHRALL
+1445 ENSRDENANLHRALL
-1460 AATERLTREK
+1460 SATARLTREK
-1470 QRQFSGTELLKDGH
+1470 HRQFSGTELPKDGH
-1484 ERKSSESSCEVRYF
+1484 ERKSSESACEVRYF

>member
-14 IIKGDTTVT
+14 VIKDDTTVT

-34 FGTKNKM
+34 FDTKNKM

-51 DCDSF
+51 DCDFF

-82 ENRQAVESMNKT
+82 ENKQAVESMNKT

-102 AREDCITNEIEE
+102 AKVDCIANEIEE
-114 IRRRRDE
+114 MRRRRDE

-132 GRRRELE
+132 GQRRDLE

-153 VANRLEK
+153 VANRLQK

-186 KNSGESP
+186 KNPSETP
-193 ESEKSKDFTIGN
+193 ESEKSKNVTIGN
-205 ETVINKDAGNE
+205 DTVINEDVGNE
-216 VLREP
+216 ELRESH
-221 YQIIEYK
+221 QIIEYK

-278 SAKSSKVSEETA
+278 SAKSSKVSEETPV
-290 GVAECINQDMEATNT
+290 VAKCINEAIEATNT
-305 TAKEKSAETPKV
+305 TAKEKNDDTPRV
-317 TRIKPYVD
+317 NGIKPYVD
-325 TSSHIAECKQV
+325 TSSDIAESKQV
-336 QAPYYSGLITNGTKN
+336 QAPHSSGLITNG
-351 KMEENV
+351 
-357 LSEEELDCDSF
+357 
-368 TESSGYERKM
+368 
-378 AELNEKSRRLKAQFA
+378 AEVEKF
-393 EENRQA
+393 
-399 VESMNKTMEE
+399 
-409 IKQSQAREDCITNEI
+409 
-424 EEIQRRRDE
+424 
-433 IKENLKRLDEKLGE
+433 GE

-458 DTDSMVDE
+458 DTDSVVDE
-466 TVDSQQSNPKYS
+466 TADSQQSNPKYS

-504 SSQVSQSAENEDNE
+504 RSQVSQSAENEDNE

-545 QQEFSKA
+545 QQELSKA
-552 LETIIPV
+552 LETVIPI

-572 SEEEPKLHKQNV
+572 SEEEPKLHKENV
-584 EKEFGKLKRE
+584 EMEFGKLKRE

-627 VEVKQL
+627 AEVKRL

-643 LANLK
+643 LANLQ

-675 WDDADYLE
+675 WDDVDYLE

-695 LTFEVDELRIMIQ
+695 LTFEVDELTIMIQ

-730 ELLNGSLELNEKRTV
+730 ELLNGSLELNEQRTV
-745 LLESQVDV
+745 LLESQVDA
-753 FEAERKQLWGNVD
+753 FEAERKQLRGHVD
-766 FLEGSLRNSQESNED
+766 FLEESLKNSQEGNED
-781 LTFEVDELKIMMQ
+781 LTFEVDELKIKMQ
-794 EMKRENT
+794 EMKKENT
-801 QLSRHGCR
+801 QLSRHGCG

-817 LNGSLELKQQN
+817 LNGSLALKEQR
-828 VTLLESQVDAFKEE
+828 VTQLESQVDAFKEE
-842 RCSFQNVTQS
+842 SCSFQNIAQS
-852 MKREIEILKKENVT
+852 MEREIEILKKENVT
-866 KTMQLHKL
+866 KTTQLHKL
-874 QCETSKTISDLK
+874 KCETSKTISDLK

-899 SSELSKESGRDH
+899 SSELSKESEKGYQ
-911 HLYELR
+911 LSELR
-917 CEKSSMTGTLEDHIT
+917 YEKSKITGALEDHIT

-937 NCTLTARL
+937 NRTLTARP

-952 DQLIELR
+952 DQLTELR

-969 KNVTEAATA
+969 KNVTEAATV

-1000 IKNLIEEI
+1000 IKSLIEEI
-1008 TQERCDKDRLEQQS
+1008 RHERCDKYRLELQS
-1022 RRIREPE
+1022 ERIRELE
-1029 TQLQKMGDM
+1029 TQLQRMEDM
-1038 KINTIRSVD
+1038 KRNTIHSVD
-1047 ALVLEVKQES
+1047 ALVLEVKQER
-1057 SEKERLKKRAM
+1057 SEKDLLRKRAM
-1068 QAKKVAS
+1068 KAEEVGS
-1075 CREKELEKRIELL
+1075 YREKELEKRIELL
-1088 EDQLRAEDELINA
+1088 ENHLHEKDEMTNV
-1101 TLMSLNNKESSLQEA
+1101 TLASLKNYESSLQEA
-1116 TATIDMLT
+1116 KATIDMLT
-1124 KELEREKWEKKYL
+1124 EQLEREKSEEEALK
-1137 RKAVEVS
+1137 RAVEVF
-1144 ECNSHNDKRLTED
+1144 ECNSQNEKRLTED
-1157 IETLEKRLL
+1157 IEKLEKQLK
-1166 EMSDL
+1166 EMNDL
-1171 REKTLISLKEKEW
+1171 REETLISLKEKEW
-1184 SLQEAHDEINEL
+1184 SLHEAHNEISEL

-1201 HKKSHKKF
+1201 RKKSHKKF

-1218 GKAHRLNLI
+1218 GKAYRLNLI

-1238 GSFIAGVGKRL
+1238 GSLITGVGKRL

-1269 EAHAQ
+1269 EAHAE
-1274 RVLDKLREDL
+1274 RVLHKLREDL

-1323 QCLGHKEEDLQKTQR
+1323 QCLGNKEEDLQKTQR
-1338 YLKEKEAS
+1338 YLKENEAS
-1346 LDVTN
+1346 LDDAN

-1357 CSLLRAMEAKLCLTK
+1357 CTLLKTMEAKLCLTK

-1383 EKGLEITRIE
+1383 EKGLEITRFE
-1393 TTLTEVRKEL
+1393 TTLTEMKKEL
-1403 VIAAS
+1403 DIAAS
-1408 FIEKQNEQCA
+1408 IIEKQNERCA
-1418 NLRTC
+1418 NLRTY

-1430 ADKMQGEL
+1430 AGKMQDEL

-1445 ENSRNENANLHRALL
+1445 ENSRDENANLHRALL
-1460 AATERLTREK
+1460 AATARLTREK
-1470 QRQFSGTELLKDGH
+1470 HRQFSGTELPKDGH

>member
-1 MCRETE
+1 M
-7 EKEENIK
+7 
-14 IIKGDTTVT
+14 
-23 SSAQNIRLETE
+23 
-34 FGTKNKM
+34 
-41 EENVLSEEEL
+41 SEEEL
-51 DCDSF
+51 DCSSF

-62 ERKMAELNEKSRRLK
+62 QRKMAELNEKSRRLK

-94 MEEIKQSQ
+94 MEKIKQSQ

-114 IRRRRDE
+114 MRRRRDE

-127 RLDEI
+127 RLDEM
-132 GRRRELE
+132 GQRRDLE
-139 DKKWREKMDKKKKR
+139 DKKWREKMDMKNKKL
-153 VANRLEK
+153 ANILEK
-160 IRAERRKYQEG
+160 IRVKRRKYQEE
-171 TADENDST
+171 TDAENDST
-179 EGYDQPD
+179 EGHDQQD
-186 KNSGESP
+186 KNSSESP
-193 ESEKSKDFTIGN
+193 ESEKSKDVTIGN
-205 ETVINKDAGNE
+205 ETVINEDVGNE

-221 YQIIEYK
+221 HQIIEYK
-228 SVKELEKKRKEVK
+228 SVKELEEKRKELK

-255 LEQRERKKIEKQK
+255 LEQGERKKIEKH
-268 RKVARKLEKL
+268 KLEKL

-357 LSEEELDCDSF
+357 LSEEELDCSSF
-368 TESSGYERKM
+368 TESSGYQRKM
-378 AELNEKSRRLKAQFA
+378 AELDEKSRRLKAHFA
-393 EENRQA
+393 KENRQA
-399 VESMNKTMEE
+399 VESTNKTMQE

-433 IKENLKRLDEKLGE
+433 IKENLRRLDEKLGE
-447 TLAEVDRLILG
+447 TFAEVDRLILG
-458 DTDSMVDE
+458 ETDSMVDE
-466 TVDSQQSNPKYS
+466 TVDSQQSNLKYS

-504 SSQVSQSAENEDNE
+504 RSQVSQSAENEDNE

-525 ALPRYEQSVAAVVNI
+525 ALSRYEQSVAAVVNI

-545 QQEFSKA
+545 QQELSKA
-552 LETIIPV
+552 LETITLV

-572 SEEEPKLHKQNV
+572 SEEEPKPHKQNMEMEF
-584 EKEFGKLKRE
+584 EKLRRE
-594 NTELEMQICIINE
+594 NTELEMQICVINE

-675 WDDADYLE
+675 WDDVDYLE

-695 LTFEVDELRIMIQ
+695 LTFEVDELTIMIQ

-730 ELLNGSLELNEKRTV
+730 ELRNGSLELNEQRTV
-745 LLESQVDV
+745 LLESQLDA
-753 FEAERKQLWGNVD
+753 FEAERKQLWGHVD

-781 LTFEVDELKIMMQ
+781 LTFEVDELKILMQ
-794 EMKRENT
+794 ELKRENT
-801 QLSRHGCR
+801 ELSRHGCR

-817 LNGSLELKQQN
+817 LNGSLELKEQR

-842 RCSFQNVTQS
+842 SCSLQNAAQN
-852 MKREIEILKKENVT
+852 MKREIEILKNENAT
-866 KTMQLHKL
+866 KTTELHKL
-874 QCETSKTISDLK
+874 ECETSKTISDLK
-886 DDIAKLQQEKSAL
+886 DDIAKLQQEKSTL
-899 SSELSKESGRDH
+899 SSELSKESEKDH
-911 HLYELR
+911 HLYVLR
-917 CEKSSMTGTLEDHIT
+917 CEKSSVTKTLEDHLT
-932 RLRRE
+932 RMRRE

-952 DQLIELR
+952 DQLTELR

-978 SVNSKE
+978 SVDSKE

-1022 RRIREPE
+1022 RRIRELE
-1029 TQLQKMGDM
+1029 TQLQKMEDM
-1038 KINTIRSVD
+1038 KRNTNRSVD
-1047 ALVLEVKQES
+1047 ALVLEAKQES

-1068 QAKKVAS
+1068 QAEKVCS

-1088 EDQLRAEDELINA
+1088 EDQLRAEDELTNA

-1124 KELEREKWEKKYL
+1124 KELEREKSEKETL

-1144 ECNSHNDKRLTED
+1144 ECNSHNDKRLTEN

-1171 REKTLISLKEKEW
+1171 REKTLIFLKEKEW

-1218 GKAHRLNLI
+1218 GEAYRLNLI

-1249 KNLVQRPRGVSA
+1249 KNLVQRPRVVSA

-1295 SNFKDSAKELSSMRR
+1295 SNFKDSARELSSMRR
-1310 QLEDIQCQNAELI
+1310 QLKDIQCQNAQLI
-1323 QCLGHKEEDLQKTQR
+1323 QCLGNKEEDLQKTQR

-1378 TQVNK
+1378 TQLNK

-1393 TTLTEVRKEL
+1393 KTLTEVRKEL

-1408 FIEKQNEQCA
+1408 FIDKENEQCA
-1418 NLRTC
+1418 KLRTC
-1423 AMRKTRD
+1423 AMRKTQD
-1430 ADKMQGEL
+1430 ADKMQDEL

-1445 ENSRNENANLHRALL
+1445 ENSRNENANLQRALL

-1470 QRQFSGTELLKDGH
+1470 HRQFSRTELLKDGH
-1484 ERKSSESSCEVRYF
+1484 ERKSFESSREVRYF

>member
-14 IIKGDTTVT
+14 VIKGDTTVT

-62 ERKMAELNEKSRRLK
+62 QRKMAELNEKSRRLK

-94 MEEIKQSQ
+94 MQEIKQGQ
-102 AREDCITNEIEE
+102 AREDFITNEIEE

-139 DKKWREKMDKKKKR
+139 DKKWREKMDEKKKR

-160 IRAERRKYQEG
+160 IRVERRKYQEG

-193 ESEKSKDFTIGN
+193 EGEKSKDFTIGN

-278 SAKSSKVSEETA
+278 SAKSSKVSEETTV
-290 GVAECINQDMEATNT
+290 VAKCINEAIEATNT
-305 TAKEKSAETPKV
+305 TAKEKNDETP
-317 TRIKPYVD
+317 RANGIKRSVD
-325 TSSHIAECKQV
+325 TSSDIAESKQV
-336 QAPYYSGLITNGTKN
+336 QAPHSSGLITNG
-351 KMEENV
+351 
-357 LSEEELDCDSF
+357 
-368 TESSGYERKM
+368 
-378 AELNEKSRRLKAQFA
+378 AE
-393 EENRQA
+393 
-399 VESMNKTMEE
+399 V
-409 IKQSQAREDCITNEI
+409 
-424 EEIQRRRDE
+424 
-433 IKENLKRLDEKLGE
+433 EKLGE
-447 TLAEVDRLILG
+447 TLPKVDRLILG
-458 DTDSMVDE
+458 HTDSMVDE
-466 TVDSQQSNPKYS
+466 TADSQQSNPKYS
-478 KEEVPRQDNFDCF
+478 KEEVPREDNFDCF

-504 SSQVSQSAENEDNE
+504 RSQVSQSAENEDNE

-525 ALPRYEQSVAAVVNI
+525 ALSRYEQSVAAVVNI

-545 QQEFSKA
+545 QQELSKA
-552 LETIIPV
+552 LETIIPIN
-559 SKKEYTSRSEEKI
+559 KKEYISRSEEKI
-572 SEEEPKLHKQNV
+572 SEEEPKLHKQNM
-584 EKEFGKLKRE
+584 EMEFGKLRRE
-594 NTELEMQICIINE
+594 NTELEMQICVINE

-633 QSKEEYKERE
+633 QSKKEFKERE

-675 WDDADYLE
+675 WDDVDYLE

-695 LTFEVDELRIMIQ
+695 LTFEVDELTIMIQ

-730 ELLNGSLELNEKRTV
+730 ELLNGSLELNEQRTV
-745 LLESQVDV
+745 LLESQVDA
-753 FEAERKQLWGNVD
+753 FEAERKQLRGHVD
-766 FLEGSLRNSQESNED
+766 FLEESLKNTQERNED
-781 LTFEVDELKIMMQ
+781 LTFEVDELKIKMQ
-794 EMKRENT
+794 KMKRENT
-801 QLSRHGCR
+801 ELSRHGCR

-817 LNGSLELKQQN
+817 LNGSLALKEQR
-828 VTLLESQVDAFKEE
+828 VTQLESQVDAFKEE
-842 RCSFQNVTQS
+842 SCSFQNIAQS
-852 MKREIEILKKENVT
+852 MEREIEILKKENVT
-866 KTMQLHKL
+866 KTTQLHKL
-874 QCETSKTISDLK
+874 KCETSKTISDLK
-886 DDIAKLQQEKSAL
+886 DDIVKLQQEKSAL
-899 SSELSKESGRDH
+899 SSELSKESEKDH

-917 CEKSSMTGTLEDHIT
+917 CEKSSITKTLEDHLT

-952 DQLIELR
+952 DQLTELR

-969 KNVTEAATA
+969 KNVTEAATV

-1000 IKNLIEEI
+1000 IKSLFEEI
-1008 TQERCDKDRLEQQS
+1008 RHERCDKYRLELQS
-1022 RRIREPE
+1022 ERIRELE
-1029 TQLQKMGDM
+1029 TQLQRMEDM
-1038 KINTIRSVD
+1038 KRNTIHSVD
-1047 ALVLEVKQES
+1047 ALVLEVKQER
-1057 SEKERLKKRAM
+1057 SEKDLLRKRAM
-1068 QAKKVAS
+1068 EAEEVGS
-1075 CREKELEKRIELL
+1075 YREKELEKRIELL
-1088 EDQLRAEDELINA
+1088 ENHLHEKDEMTNV
-1101 TLMSLNNKESSLQEA
+1101 TLASLKNDESSLQEA
-1116 TATIDMLT
+1116 KATIDMLT
-1124 KELEREKWEKKYL
+1124 EQLELEKSEKEALK
-1137 RKAVEVS
+1137 RAVEVF
-1144 ECNSHNDKRLTED
+1144 ECNSQNEKRLTED
-1157 IETLEKRLL
+1157 IEKLEKQLK
-1166 EMSDL
+1166 EMNDL
-1171 REKTLISLKEKEW
+1171 REKTLISLKEKEGL
-1184 SLQEAHDEINEL
+1184 LQEAHDEINEL

-1201 HKKSHKKF
+1201 RKKSNKKF
-1209 FKRKAKAKT
+1209 FKRKAKARK
-1218 GKAHRLNLI
+1218 GKANGLNLI
-1227 QKGTKRYTQER
+1227 KKGTKRYTQER
-1238 GSFIAGVGKRL
+1238 GSFVAGVGKRL

-1269 EAHAQ
+1269 EAHAE
-1274 RVLDKLREDL
+1274 RVLDKLRDDL
-1284 NERGEVIQDLR
+1284 NEKGEVIQDLR

-1393 TTLTEVRKEL
+1393 TTLTEVRRKL

-1423 AMRKTRD
+1423 AMKKTRD
-1430 ADKMQGEL
+1430 ADKMQDEL

-1470 QRQFSGTELLKDGH
+1470 HRQFSRTELLKDGH

>member
-62 ERKMAELNEKSRRLK
+62 QRKMAELNEKSRRLK

-94 MEEIKQSQ
+94 MEKIKQSQ

-132 GRRRELE
+132 GQRRELK

-186 KNSGESP
+186 KNSSESP

-290 GVAECINQDMEATNT
+290 VVAKCINEAIEAANT
-305 TAKEKSAETPKV
+305 TAKEKNDETP
-317 TRIKPYVD
+317 RANGIKPYVD
-325 TSSHIAECKQV
+325 TSSDIAESKQV
-336 QAPYYSGLITNGTKN
+336 QAPHSSGLITNG
-351 KMEENV
+351 
-357 LSEEELDCDSF
+357 
-368 TESSGYERKM
+368 
-378 AELNEKSRRLKAQFA
+378 AE
-393 EENRQA
+393 
-399 VESMNKTMEE
+399 V
-409 IKQSQAREDCITNEI
+409 
-424 EEIQRRRDE
+424 
-433 IKENLKRLDEKLGE
+433 EKLGE

-466 TVDSQQSNPKYS
+466 TADSQQSNPKYS

-504 SSQVSQSAENEDNE
+504 RSQVSQSAENEDNE

-545 QQEFSKA
+545 QQELSKA

-584 EKEFGKLKRE
+584 EMEFGKLKRE

-627 VEVKQL
+627 VEVEQL

-675 WDDADYLE
+675 WDDVDYLE

-695 LTFEVDELRIMIQ
+695 LTFEVDELTIMIQ

-724 HLREEV
+724 HLPEEV
-730 ELLNGSLELNEKRTV
+730 ELLNGSLELNEQRTV
-745 LLESQVDV
+745 LLESQVDA
-753 FEAERKQLWGNVD
+753 FESERKQLRGHVD
-766 FLEGSLRNSQESNED
+766 FLEKSLKNTQERNED
-781 LTFEVDELKIMMQ
+781 LTFEVDELKIKMQ

-801 QLSRHGCR
+801 QLSRHGCG

-817 LNGSLELKQQN
+817 LNGSLALKEQR
-828 VTLLESQVDAFKEE
+828 VTQLESQVDAFKEE
-842 RCSFQNVTQS
+842 SCSFQNMAQS
-852 MKREIEILKKENVT
+852 MEREIEILKKENVT
-866 KTMQLHKL
+866 KTTQLHKL
-874 QCETSKTISDLK
+874 KCLLPL
-886 DDIAKLQQEKSAL
+886 IA
-899 SSELSKESGRDH
+899 G
-911 HLYELR
+911 
-917 CEKSSMTGTLEDHIT
+917 CI
-932 RLRRE
+932 
-937 NCTLTARL
+937 
-945 SKAYEKD
+945 
-952 DQLIELR
+952 
-959 EKVQLLENQL
+959 LLDWTN
-969 KNVTEAATA
+969 
-978 SVNSKE
+978 
-984 KEMEE
+984 
-989 DYRIIKKQDET
+989 
-1000 IKNLIEEI
+1000 
-1008 TQERCDKDRLEQQS
+1008 
-1022 RRIREPE
+1022 
-1029 TQLQKMGDM
+1029 
-1038 KINTIRSVD
+1038 
-1047 ALVLEVKQES
+1047 
-1057 SEKERLKKRAM
+1057 
-1068 QAKKVAS
+1068 
-1075 CREKELEKRIELL
+1075 
-1088 EDQLRAEDELINA
+1088 
-1101 TLMSLNNKESSLQEA
+1101 
-1116 TATIDMLT
+1116 
-1124 KELEREKWEKKYL
+1124 
-1137 RKAVEVS
+1137 
-1144 ECNSHNDKRLTED
+1144 
-1157 IETLEKRLL
+1157 
-1166 EMSDL
+1166 
-1171 REKTLISLKEKEW
+1171 ISLK
-1184 SLQEAHDEINEL
+1184 HGEINIL
-1196 TQQIA
+1196 TA
-1201 HKKSHKKF
+1201 PVLSL
-1209 FKRKAKAKT
+1209 
-1218 GKAHRLNLI
+1218 RLTILCRTSQHTEHLI
-1227 QKGTKRYTQER
+1227 QFRH
-1238 GSFIAGVGKRL
+1238 FC
-1249 KNLVQRPRGVSA
+1249 
-1261 SSLVMKKK
+1261 VM
-1269 EAHAQ
+1269 
-1274 RVLDKLREDL
+1274 V
-1284 NERGEVIQDLR
+1284 
-1295 SNFKDSAKELSSMRR
+1295 
-1310 QLEDIQCQNAELI
+1310 
-1323 QCLGHKEEDLQKTQR
+1323 
-1338 YLKEKEAS
+1338 KEKK
-1346 LDVTN
+1346 D
-1351 ETLRLK
+1351 
-1357 CSLLRAMEAKLCLTK
+1357 
-1372 KEIEEL
+1372 
-1378 TQVNK
+1378 
-1383 EKGLEITRIE
+1383 
-1393 TTLTEVRKEL
+1393 RKR
-1403 VIAAS
+1403 S
-1408 FIEKQNEQCA
+1408 Q
-1418 NLRTC
+1418 
-1423 AMRKTRD
+1423 
-1430 ADKMQGEL
+1430 
-1438 KRFSTQL
+1438 
-1445 ENSRNENANLHRALL
+1445 
-1460 AATERLTREK
+1460 
-1470 QRQFSGTELLKDGH
+1470 
-1484 ERKSSESSCEVRYF
+1484 
-1498 PP
+1498 P

>member
-1 MCRETE
+1 M
-7 EKEENIK
+7 
-14 IIKGDTTVT
+14 
-23 SSAQNIRLETE
+23 
-34 FGTKNKM
+34 
-41 EENVLSEEEL
+41 SEEEL

-62 ERKMAELNEKSRRLK
+62 QRRMAELNKKFRRLK
-77 AQFAE
+77 AQFAK
-82 ENRQAVESMNKT
+82 ENRQAVESTNKT

-102 AREDCITNEIEE
+102 ARVDCIANEIEE
-114 IRRRRDE
+114 MRRRRDE

-127 RLDEI
+127 RLDEM
-132 GRRRELE
+132 GQRRDLE
-139 DKKWREKMDKKKKR
+139 DKKWREKMDMKNKKL
-153 VANRLEK
+153 ANILEK
-160 IRAERRKYQEG
+160 IRVKRRKYQEE
-171 TADENDST
+171 TDAENDST
-179 EGYDQPD
+179 EGHDQQD
-186 KNSGESP
+186 KNSSESP
-193 ESEKSKDFTIGN
+193 ESEKSKDVTIGN
-205 ETVINKDAGNE
+205 ETVINEDVGNE

-221 YQIIEYK
+221 HQIIEYK
-228 SVKELEKKRKEVK
+228 SVKELEEKRKELK

-255 LEQRERKKIEKQK
+255 LEQGERKKIEKH
-268 RKVARKLEKL
+268 KLEKL

-305 TAKEKSAETPKV
+305 TAKEKSAETPKL

-357 LSEEELDCDSF
+357 LSEEELDCSSF
-368 TESSGYERKM
+368 TESSGYQRKM
-378 AELNEKSRRLKAQFA
+378 AELDEKSRRLKAHFA
-393 EENRQA
+393 KENRQA
-399 VESMNKTMEE
+399 VESTNKTMQE

-433 IKENLKRLDEKLGE
+433 IKENLRRLDEKLGE
-447 TLAEVDRLILG
+447 TFAEVDRLILG
-458 DTDSMVDE
+458 ETDSMVDE
-466 TVDSQQSNPKYS
+466 TVDSQQSNLKYS

-504 SSQVSQSAENEDNE
+504 RSQVSQSAENEDNE
-518 KNVHECD
+518 KNVHECN
-525 ALPRYEQSVAAVVNI
+525 ALPRYEQSVVAVVNI

-545 QQEFSKA
+545 KQELSKA

-572 SEEEPKLHKQNV
+572 SEEEPKLHKENV
-584 EKEFGKLKRE
+584 EMEFGKLKRE

-627 VEVKQL
+627 AEVKRL

-643 LANLK
+643 LANLQ
-648 SDFQRKEQKWEDAN
+648 SYFQRKEQKWEDAN

-675 WDDADYLE
+675 WDDVDYLE

-695 LTFEVDELRIMIQ
+695 LTFEVDELTIMIQ

-730 ELLNGSLELNEKRTV
+730 ELLNGSLELNEQRTV
-745 LLESQVDV
+745 LLQSQVDA
-753 FEAERKQLWGNVD
+753 FEAERKQLWGHVD

-801 QLSRHGCR
+801 ELSRHGCR

-817 LNGSLELKQQN
+817 LNGSLELKEQR

-842 RCSFQNVTQS
+842 SCSLQNAAQN
-852 MKREIEILKKENVT
+852 MKREIEILKNENAT
-866 KTMQLHKL
+866 KTTELLKL
-874 QCETSKTISDLK
+874 ECETSKTISDLK
-886 DDIAKLQQEKSAL
+886 DDIAKLQQEKSTL
-899 SSELSKESGRDH
+899 SSELSKESEKDH
-911 HLYELR
+911 HLYVLR
-917 CEKSSMTGTLEDHIT
+917 CEKSSVTKTLEDHLT
-932 RLRRE
+932 RMRRE

-952 DQLIELR
+952 DQLTELR

-978 SVNSKE
+978 SVDSKE

-1022 RRIREPE
+1022 RRIRELE
-1029 TQLQKMGDM
+1029 TQLQKMEDM
-1038 KINTIRSVD
+1038 KRNTNRSVD
-1047 ALVLEVKQES
+1047 ALVLEAKQES

-1068 QAKKVAS
+1068 QAEKVCS
-1075 CREKELEKRIELL
+1075 CREKKLEKRIELL
-1088 EDQLRAEDELINA
+1088 EDQLRAEDELTNA

-1124 KELEREKWEKKYL
+1124 KELEREKSEKKSL

-1157 IETLEKRLL
+1157 IETLLKRLA

-1184 SLQEAHDEINEL
+1184 SLQEAHNEISEL

-1218 GKAHRLNLI
+1218 GEAYRLNLI

-1238 GSFIAGVGKRL
+1238 GSLITGVGKRL

-1269 EAHAQ
+1269 EAHAE
-1274 RVLDKLREDL
+1274 RVLHKLREDL

-1295 SNFKDSAKELSSMRR
+1295 SNFKDSARELSSMRR
-1310 QLEDIQCQNAELI
+1310 QLKDIQCQNAQLI
-1323 QCLGHKEEDLQKTQR
+1323 QCLGNKEEDLQKTQR

-1357 CSLLRAMEAKLCLTK
+1357 CSLLKAMEAKLCLTK

-1378 TQVNK
+1378 TQLNK

-1393 TTLTEVRKEL
+1393 KTLTEVRKEL

-1408 FIEKQNEQCA
+1408 FIDKENEQCA

-1423 AMRKTRD
+1423 AMRKTQD
-1430 ADKMQGEL
+1430 ADKMQDEL

-1445 ENSRNENANLHRALL
+1445 ENSRNENANLQRALL

-1470 QRQFSGTELLKDGH
+1470 HRQFSRTELLKDGH
-1484 ERKSSESSCEVRYF
+1484 ERKSFESSREVRYF

>member
-1 MCRETE
+1 MCFNNQVCKD
-7 EKEENIK
+7 EKESREK
-14 IIKGDTTVT
+14 

-51 DCDSF
+51 DCSSF

-62 ERKMAELNEKSRRLK
+62 QWKMAELNEKSRRLK

-94 MEEIKQSQ
+94 MEKIKQSQ

-114 IRRRRDE
+114 MRRRRDE

-132 GRRRELE
+132 GQRRELE

-186 KNSGESP
+186 KNPSETP
-193 ESEKSKDFTIGN
+193 ESEKSKNVTIRN
-205 ETVINKDAGNE
+205 ETVINEDVGNE
-216 VLREP
+216 ELRESH
-221 YQIIEYK
+221 QIIEYK

-278 SAKSSKVSEETA
+278 SAKSSKVLEETA
-290 GVAECINQDMEATNT
+290 VVAKCINEAMEATNT
-305 TAKEKSAETPKV
+305 MAKEKNDKTP
-317 TRIKPYVD
+317 RANGIKPSVD
-325 TSSHIAECKQV
+325 TSSDIAESKQV
-336 QAPYYSGLITNGTKN
+336 QALHSSGLITNG
-351 KMEENV
+351 
-357 LSEEELDCDSF
+357 
-368 TESSGYERKM
+368 
-378 AELNEKSRRLKAQFA
+378 AE
-393 EENRQA
+393 
-399 VESMNKTMEE
+399 V
-409 IKQSQAREDCITNEI
+409 
-424 EEIQRRRDE
+424 
-433 IKENLKRLDEKLGE
+433 EKLEE
-447 TLAEVDRLILG
+447 TLVKVDRLILG
-458 DTDSMVDE
+458 HTDSMVDE
-466 TVDSQQSNPKYS
+466 TADSQQSNRKYS
-478 KEEVPRQDNFDCF
+478 MERVPRQDNFDCF
-491 PDEVEGD
+491 PNEVEGD

-504 SSQVSQSAENEDNE
+504 RSQVSLSAENEDNE

-525 ALPRYEQSVAAVVNI
+525 ALPRNEQSVAAVVNI

-545 QQEFSKA
+545 QQELSKV
-552 LETIIPV
+552 LETIIPI
-559 SKKEYTSRSEEKI
+559 SKKEYISRSEEKI
-572 SEEEPKLHKQNV
+572 SEEEPKLHKENV
-584 EKEFGKLKRE
+584 KMEFGKLKRE
-594 NTELEMQICIINE
+594 NSELEMQICIINE

-648 SDFQRKEQKWEDAN
+648 SDFQSKEQKWEEAN

-675 WDDADYLE
+675 WDDVDYLE

-695 LTFEVDELRIMIQ
+695 LTFEVDELTIMIQ
-708 EMKREYRVEH
+708 EMKREYRLDH

-730 ELLNGSLELNEKRTV
+730 ELLNGSLELNEQRTI
-745 LLESQVDV
+745 LLKSQVDA
-753 FEAERKQLWGNVD
+753 FEAERKQLRGDVD
-766 FLEGSLRNSQESNED
+766 FLEESLKNSQEGNED
-781 LTFEVDELKIMMQ
+781 LTFEVDELKIMIQ
-794 EMKRENT
+794 EMTRENT
-801 QLSRHGCR
+801 HLSRHGCG

-817 LNGSLELKQQN
+817 LNGSLELKEQR
-828 VTLLESQVDAFKEE
+828 VTLLKSQVDAFKEE
-842 RCSFQNVTQS
+842 SCSFQNVTQS

-866 KTMQLHKL
+866 KTTELHKL
-874 QCETSKTISDLK
+874 KCETSKTISDLK

-969 KNVTEAATA
+969 KNVTEATTA
-978 SVNSKE
+978 SVNSKD
-984 KEMEE
+984 KKMEE

-1022 RRIREPE
+1022 KRIRELE
-1029 TQLQKMGDM
+1029 TQLQKMEDM
-1038 KINTIRSVD
+1038 KRNTNHSVD
-1047 ALVLEVKQES
+1047 ALVLEVKQER

-1068 QAKKVAS
+1068 QAKKVGS
-1075 CREKELEKRIELL
+1075 CREKELEERIELL
-1088 EDQLRAEDELINA
+1088 EDQLRAEDELTNA

-1124 KELEREKWEKKYL
+1124 EELEREKSEKETL

-1144 ECNSHNDKRLTED
+1144 ECNSHNDKRLTEN

-1184 SLQEAHDEINEL
+1184 SLQEARDEINEL

-1218 GKAHRLNLI
+1218 GKAYRLNVI

-1249 KNLVQRPRGVSA
+1249 KNLVQRPREVSV

-1269 EAHAQ
+1269 EAHAE

-1310 QLEDIQCQNAELI
+1310 QLEDIQCQNAQLI
-1323 QCLGHKEEDLQKTQR
+1323 KCLGHKEEDLQKTQR

-1357 CSLLRAMEAKLCLTK
+1357 CSLLRAMETKLCLTK

-1383 EKGLEITRIE
+1383 EKGLEITCIE
-1393 TTLTEVRKEL
+1393 TTLTEVRKKL

-1423 AMRKTRD
+1423 AMKKTRD
-1430 ADKMQGEL
+1430 ADKMQDEL

-1484 ERKSSESSCEVRYF
+1484 GRKSSESSCEVRYF

>member
-1 MCRETE
+1 MCRERE
-7 EKEENIK
+7 EDQENIK
-14 IIKGDTTVT
+14 LIKGDTTVT

-34 FGTKNKM
+34 SGANNKM

-51 DCDSF
+51 DCSSF

-62 ERKMAELNEKSRRLK
+62 QRKMAELNKKFRRLK
-77 AQFAE
+77 AQFAK
-82 ENRQAVESMNKT
+82 ENRQAVESTNKT

-102 AREDCITNEIEE
+102 ARVDCIANEIEE
-114 IRRRRDE
+114 MRRRRDE

-132 GRRRELE
+132 GQRRDLE
-139 DKKWREKMDKKKKR
+139 DKKWKEKMDMKNKKLS
-153 VANRLEK
+153 NILEK
-160 IRAERRKYQEG
+160 IRAKRRKYQEETG
-171 TADENDST
+171 AENDST
-179 EGYDQPD
+179 EGHDQQD
-186 KNSGESP
+186 KNSSEIP
-193 ESEKSKDFTIGN
+193 ESEKSKDVTIGN
-205 ETVINKDAGNE
+205 ETVIDEDVDNE

-221 YQIIEYK
+221 HQIIEYK
-228 SVKELEKKRKEVK
+228 SVKELEEKRKELK

-255 LEQRERKKIEKQK
+255 LEPRERKKIEKH
-268 RKVARKLEKL
+268 KLKKL

-290 GVAECINQDMEATNT
+290 GVAECINQEMEATNT
-305 TAKEKSAETPKV
+305 TAKEKSVETPKV

-325 TSSHIAECKQV
+325 TSSHIAESKQV
-336 QAPYYSGLITNGTKN
+336 QAPYYSGLITNGTKK

-357 LSEEELDCDSF
+357 LSEEELDCSSF
-368 TESSGYERKM
+368 TESSGYQRKM
-378 AELNEKSRRLKAQFA
+378 AELDEKSRRLKAQFA
-393 EENRQA
+393 KENRQA
-399 VESMNKTMEE
+399 VESTNKTMED

-433 IKENLKRLDEKLGE
+433 IKENLRRLDEKLGE
-447 TLAEVDRLILG
+447 TFAEVDRLILG
-458 DTDSMVDE
+458 HTDSMVDE

-504 SSQVSQSAENEDNE
+504 RSQVSQSAENEDNE

-525 ALPRYEQSVAAVVNI
+525 ALPSYEQSAVAVVNI

-545 QQEFSKA
+545 QQELSKA

-559 SKKEYTSRSEEKI
+559 SKKEYISRSEEKI
-572 SEEEPKLHKQNV
+572 SEEEPKLHKQNM
-584 EKEFGKLKRE
+584 EMEFGKLRRE
-594 NTELEMQICIINE
+594 NTELEMQICVINE

-633 QSKEEYKERE
+633 KSKKEFKERE

-648 SDFQRKEQKWEDAN
+648 RDFQRKEQKWEDAN

-675 WDDADYLE
+675 WDDVDYLE

-695 LTFEVDELRIMIQ
+695 LTFEVDELTIMIQ

-730 ELLNGSLELNEKRTV
+730 ELLNGSLELNEQRTV
-745 LLESQVDV
+745 LLESQLDA
-753 FEAERKQLWGNVD
+753 FEAERKQLWGHVD

-794 EMKRENT
+794 ELKRENT
-801 QLSRHGCR
+801 ELSRHGCR

-817 LNGSLELKQQN
+817 LNGSLELKEQRA
-828 VTLLESQVDAFKEE
+828 TLLESQVDAFKEE
-842 RCSFQNVTQS
+842 SCSLQNAAQN
-852 MKREIEILKKENVT
+852 MKREIEILKNENAT
-866 KTMQLHKL
+866 KTTELHKL
-874 QCETSKTISDLK
+874 EYETSKTISDLK

-899 SSELSKESGRDH
+899 SSELSKESEKDH

-917 CEKSSMTGTLEDHIT
+917 CKKSSVTKTLEDHLT

-978 SVNSKE
+978 SVDSKE

-989 DYRIIKKQDET
+989 DYHIIKKQDET

-1022 RRIREPE
+1022 RRIRELE
-1029 TQLQKMGDM
+1029 TQLKKMEDM
-1038 KINTIRSVD
+1038 KRNTNRSVD

-1068 QAKKVAS
+1068 QAEKVCS
-1075 CREKELEKRIELL
+1075 CRENELEKRIELL
-1088 EDQLRAEDELINA
+1088 EDQLRAEDELTNA

-1124 KELEREKWEKKYL
+1124 KELEREKSEKETL

-1157 IETLEKRLL
+1157 IETLLKRLA

-1171 REKTLISLKEKEW
+1171 REKTLISLREKEW
-1184 SLQEAHDEINEL
+1184 SLQEAHNEISEL

-1209 FKRKAKAKT
+1209 FKRKATAKT
-1218 GKAHRLNLI
+1218 GEAYRLNLI

-1238 GSFIAGVGKRL
+1238 GSLIKGVGKRL

-1269 EAHAQ
+1269 EAHAE

-1310 QLEDIQCQNAELI
+1310 QLKDIQCQNTQLI

-1357 CSLLRAMEAKLCLTK
+1357 CSLLKAMEAKLCLTK

-1393 TTLTEVRKEL
+1393 KTLTEVRRKL

-1423 AMRKTRD
+1423 AMKKTRD
-1430 ADKMQGEL
+1430 ADTMQDEL

-1445 ENSRNENANLHRALL
+1445 EKSRNENANLHRALL

-1470 QRQFSGTELLKDGH
+1470 HRQFSRNELLKDGH
-1484 ERKSSESSCEVRYF
+1484 ERKSSESSREVRYF

>member
-14 IIKGDTTVT
+14 IIKDDTTVT

-62 ERKMAELNEKSRRLK
+62 QRKMAELNEKSRRLK
-77 AQFAE
+77 AQFTE

-94 MEEIKQSQ
+94 MEKIKQSQ

-114 IRRRRDE
+114 MRRRRDE

-132 GRRRELE
+132 GQRRELK

-153 VANRLEK
+153 VANRLQK

-179 EGYDQPD
+179 KGYDQPD

-193 ESEKSKDFTIGN
+193 ESEKRKDFTMGN
-205 ETVINKDAGNE
+205 ETVINKDADNE

-278 SAKSSKVSEETA
+278 SAKSSKVSEETTV
-290 GVAECINQDMEATNT
+290 VAKCINEAIEATNT
-305 TAKEKSAETPKV
+305 TAKEKNDDPSRV
-317 TRIKPYVD
+317 NGIKPYVD
-325 TSSHIAECKQV
+325 TSSDIAESKQF
-336 QAPYYSGLITNGTKN
+336 QAPHSSGLITTG
-351 KMEENV
+351 
-357 LSEEELDCDSF
+357 
-368 TESSGYERKM
+368 
-378 AELNEKSRRLKAQFA
+378 AEVEKF
-393 EENRQA
+393 
-399 VESMNKTMEE
+399 
-409 IKQSQAREDCITNEI
+409 
-424 EEIQRRRDE
+424 
-433 IKENLKRLDEKLGE
+433 GE

-458 DTDSMVDE
+458 DTDSVVDE
-466 TVDSQQSNPKYS
+466 TADSQQSNPKYS

-504 SSQVSQSAENEDNE
+504 RSQVSQSAENEDNE

-525 ALPRYEQSVAAVVNI
+525 ALSRYEQSVAAVVNI

-572 SEEEPKLHKQNV
+572 SEEEPKLHKENV
-584 EKEFGKLKRE
+584 EMEFGKLKRE

-633 QSKEEYKERE
+633 QSKKEFKERE

-675 WDDADYLE
+675 WDDVDYLE

-695 LTFEVDELRIMIQ
+695 LTFEVDELTIMIQ

-730 ELLNGSLELNEKRTV
+730 ELLNGSLELNEQRTV
-745 LLESQVDV
+745 LLESQVDA
-753 FEAERKQLWGNVD
+753 FEAERKKLRGHVD
-766 FLEGSLRNSQESNED
+766 FLEESLKNSQEGNED

-801 QLSRHGCR
+801 ELSRHGCG

-817 LNGSLELKQQN
+817 LNGSLELKEQR
-828 VTLLESQVDAFKEE
+828 VTLLKSQVDAFKEE
-842 RCSFQNVTQS
+842 SCSFQNVTQS

-866 KTMQLHKL
+866 KTTQLHKL
-874 QCETSKTISDLK
+874 KCETSKTISDLK

-899 SSELSKESGRDH
+899 SSELSKESERDH

-952 DQLIELR
+952 DQLTELR

-1000 IKNLIEEI
+1000 IKDLIEEI

-1022 RRIREPE
+1022 KRIRELE
-1029 TQLQKMGDM
+1029 TQLQKMEDM
-1038 KINTIRSVD
+1038 KRNTNHSVD
-1047 ALVLEVKQES
+1047 ALVLEVKQER

-1068 QAKKVAS
+1068 QAEKVCS
-1075 CREKELEKRIELL
+1075 CREKELEKRMELL
-1088 EDQLRAEDELINA
+1088 EDQLRAEDELTNA

-1124 KELEREKWEKKYL
+1124 KELEREKSEKETL

-1144 ECNSHNDKRLTED
+1144 ECNSHNDKRLTEN

-1184 SLQEAHDEINEL
+1184 SLQEAHNEISEL

-1201 HKKSHKKF
+1201 RKKSHKKF

-1218 GKAHRLNLI
+1218 GKAYRLNLI

-1323 QCLGHKEEDLQKTQR
+1323 RCLGNKEEDLQKTQR
-1338 YLKEKEAS
+1338 YLKENEAS
-1346 LDVTN
+1346 LDDAN

-1357 CSLLRAMEAKLCLTK
+1357 CTLLKTMEAKLCLTK

-1383 EKGLEITRIE
+1383 EKGLEITRFE
-1393 TTLTEVRKEL
+1393 TTLTEMKKEL
-1403 VIAAS
+1403 DIAAS
-1408 FIEKQNEQCA
+1408 IIEKQNERCA
-1418 NLRTC
+1418 NLRTY

-1430 ADKMQGEL
+1430 AGKMQDEL

-1445 ENSRNENANLHRALL
+1445 ENSRDENANLHRALL
-1460 AATERLTREK
+1460 AATARLTREK
-1470 QRQFSGTELLKDGH
+1470 HRQFSGTELPKDGH

>member
-51 DCDSF
+51 DCDFF

-94 MEEIKQSQ
+94 MQEIKQSQ

-114 IRRRRDE
+114 MRRRRDE

-127 RLDEI
+127 RLDEM
-132 GRRRELE
+132 GQRRDLE
-139 DKKWREKMDKKKKR
+139 DKKWREKMDMKNKKL
-153 VANRLEK
+153 ANILEK
-160 IRAERRKYQEG
+160 IRVKRRKYQEE
-171 TADENDST
+171 TDAENDST
-179 EGYDQPD
+179 EGHDQQD
-186 KNSGESP
+186 KNSSESP
-193 ESEKSKDFTIGN
+193 ESEKSKDVTIGN
-205 ETVINKDAGNE
+205 ETVIDEDVGNE

-221 YQIIEYK
+221 HQIIEYK
-228 SVKELEKKRKEVK
+228 SVKELEEKRKELK

-255 LEQRERKKIEKQK
+255 LEQGERKKIEKH
-268 RKVARKLEKL
+268 KLEKL

-305 TAKEKSAETPKV
+305 TAKEKSVETPKV

-357 LSEEELDCDSF
+357 LSEEELDCSSF
-368 TESSGYERKM
+368 TESSGYQRKM
-378 AELNEKSRRLKAQFA
+378 AELDEKSRRLKAHFA
-393 EENRQA
+393 KENRQA
-399 VESMNKTMEE
+399 VESTNKTMQE

-433 IKENLKRLDEKLGE
+433 IKENLRRLDEKLGE
-447 TLAEVDRLILG
+447 TFAEVDRLILG

-466 TVDSQQSNPKYS
+466 TVDSQQSNLKYS

-504 SSQVSQSAENEDNE
+504 RSQVSQSAENEDNE
-518 KNVHECD
+518 KNVHECN
-525 ALPRYEQSVAAVVNI
+525 ALPRYEQSVVAVVNI

-545 QQEFSKA
+545 KQELSKA
-552 LETIIPV
+552 LETILPV
-559 SKKEYTSRSEEKI
+559 SKKEFTSRSEEKI
-572 SEEEPKLHKQNV
+572 SEEEPKPHKQNMEMEF
-584 EKEFGKLKRE
+584 EKLRRE
-594 NTELEMQICIINE
+594 NTELEMQICVINE

-675 WDDADYLE
+675 WDDVDYLE

-695 LTFEVDELRIMIQ
+695 LTFEVDELTIMIQ

-730 ELLNGSLELNEKRTV
+730 ELLNGSLELNEQRTV
-745 LLESQVDV
+745 LLESQVDA
-753 FEAERKQLWGNVD
+753 FEAERKQLWGHVD

-794 EMKRENT
+794 ELKRENT
-801 QLSRHGCR
+801 ELSRHGCR

-817 LNGSLELKQQN
+817 LNGSLELKEQR

-842 RCSFQNVTQS
+842 SCSFQNVTQS

-866 KTMQLHKL
+866 KTTQLHKL
-874 QCETSKTISDLK
+874 KCETSQTISDLK

-899 SSELSKESGRDH
+899 SSELSKESERDH

-952 DQLIELR
+952 DQLTELR

-978 SVNSKE
+978 SVDSKE

-1008 TQERCDKDRLEQQS
+1008 THERCDKDRLEQQS
-1022 RRIREPE
+1022 RRIRELE
-1029 TQLQKMGDM
+1029 TQLQKMEDM
-1038 KINTIRSVD
+1038 KRNTNHSVD
-1047 ALVLEVKQES
+1047 ALVLEAKQES

-1068 QAKKVAS
+1068 QAEKVCS
-1075 CREKELEKRIELL
+1075 CREKELEERIELL
-1088 EDQLRAEDELINA
+1088 EDQLRAEDELTNA

-1124 KELEREKWEKKYL
+1124 KELEREKSEKKSL

-1157 IETLEKRLL
+1157 IETLLKRLA

-1171 REKTLISLKEKEW
+1171 REKTLISLKVKEW
-1184 SLQEAHDEINEL
+1184 SLQEAHNEISEL

-1218 GKAHRLNLI
+1218 GEAYRLNLI

-1269 EAHAQ
+1269 EAHAE
-1274 RVLDKLREDL
+1274 RVLHKLREDL

-1323 QCLGHKEEDLQKTQR
+1323 RCLGNKEEDLQKTQR

-1357 CSLLRAMEAKLCLTK
+1357 CSLLKAMEAKLCLTK

-1378 TQVNK
+1378 TQLNK

-1393 TTLTEVRKEL
+1393 KTLTEVRKEL

-1408 FIEKQNEQCA
+1408 FIDKENEQCA
-1418 NLRTC
+1418 KLRTC
-1423 AMRKTRD
+1423 AMRKTQD
-1430 ADKMQGEL
+1430 ADKMQDEL

-1445 ENSRNENANLHRALL
+1445 ENSRNENANLQRALL

-1470 QRQFSGTELLKDGH
+1470 HRQFSRTELLKDGH
-1484 ERKSSESSCEVRYF
+1484 ERKSFESSREVRYF

>member
-1 MCRETE
+1 M
-7 EKEENIK
+7 
-14 IIKGDTTVT
+14 
-23 SSAQNIRLETE
+23 
-34 FGTKNKM
+34 
-41 EENVLSEEEL
+41 SEEEL

-62 ERKMAELNEKSRRLK
+62 QRRMAELNKKFRRLK
-77 AQFAE
+77 AQFAK
-82 ENRQAVESMNKT
+82 ENRQAVESTNKT

-102 AREDCITNEIEE
+102 ARVDCIANEIEE
-114 IRRRRDE
+114 MRRRRDE

-127 RLDEI
+127 RLDEM
-132 GRRRELE
+132 GQRRDLE
-139 DKKWREKMDKKKKR
+139 DKKWREKMDMKNKKL
-153 VANRLEK
+153 ANILEK
-160 IRAERRKYQEG
+160 IRVKRRKYQEE
-171 TADENDST
+171 TDAENDST
-179 EGYDQPD
+179 EGHDQQD
-186 KNSGESP
+186 KNSSESP
-193 ESEKSKDFTIGN
+193 ESEKSKDVTIGN
-205 ETVINKDAGNE
+205 ETVINEDVGNE

-221 YQIIEYK
+221 HQIIEYK
-228 SVKELEKKRKEVK
+228 SVKELEEKRKELK

-255 LEQRERKKIEKQK
+255 LEQGERKKIEKH
-268 RKVARKLEKL
+268 KLEKL

-305 TAKEKSAETPKV
+305 KAKEKSAETPKV

-357 LSEEELDCDSF
+357 LSEEELDCSSF
-368 TESSGYERKM
+368 TESSGYQRKM
-378 AELNEKSRRLKAQFA
+378 AELDEKSRRLKAHFA
-393 EENRQA
+393 KENRQA
-399 VESMNKTMEE
+399 VESTNKTMQE

-433 IKENLKRLDEKLGE
+433 IKENLRRLDEKLGE
-447 TLAEVDRLILG
+447 TFAEVDRLILG

-466 TVDSQQSNPKYS
+466 TVDSQQSNLKYS

-504 SSQVSQSAENEDNE
+504 RSQVSQSAENEDNE
-518 KNVHECD
+518 KNVHECN
-525 ALPRYEQSVAAVVNI
+525 ALPRYEQSVVAVVNI

-545 QQEFSKA
+545 KQELSKA
-552 LETIIPV
+552 LETILPV

-572 SEEEPKLHKQNV
+572 SEEEPKPHKQNMEMEF
-584 EKEFGKLKRE
+584 EKLRRE
-594 NTELEMQICIINE
+594 NTELEMQICVINE

-627 VEVKQL
+627 AEVKRL

-643 LANLK
+643 LANLQ
-648 SDFQRKEQKWEDAN
+648 SYFQRKEQKWEDAN

-675 WDDADYLE
+675 WDDVDYLE

-695 LTFEVDELRIMIQ
+695 LTFEVDELTIMIQ

-730 ELLNGSLELNEKRTV
+730 ELRNGSLELNEQRTV
-745 LLESQVDV
+745 LLESQLDA
-753 FEAERKQLWGNVD
+753 FEAERKQLWGHVD

-781 LTFEVDELKIMMQ
+781 LTFEVDELKILMQ
-794 EMKRENT
+794 ELKRENT
-801 QLSRHGCR
+801 ELSRHGCR

-817 LNGSLELKQQN
+817 LNGSLELKEQR

-842 RCSFQNVTQS
+842 SCSLQNAAQN
-852 MKREIEILKKENVT
+852 MKREIEILKNENAT
-866 KTMQLHKL
+866 KTTELHKL
-874 QCETSKTISDLK
+874 ECETSKTISDLK
-886 DDIAKLQQEKSAL
+886 DDIAKLQQEKSTL
-899 SSELSKESGRDH
+899 SSELSKESEKDH
-911 HLYELR
+911 HLYVLR
-917 CEKSSMTGTLEDHIT
+917 CEKSSVTKTLEDHLT
-932 RLRRE
+932 RMRRE

-952 DQLIELR
+952 DQLTELR

-978 SVNSKE
+978 SVDSKE

-1022 RRIREPE
+1022 RRIRELE
-1029 TQLQKMGDM
+1029 TQLQKMEDM
-1038 KINTIRSVD
+1038 KRNTNRSVD
-1047 ALVLEVKQES
+1047 ALVLEAKQES

-1068 QAKKVAS
+1068 QAEKVCF

-1088 EDQLRAEDELINA
+1088 EDQLRAEDELTNA

-1124 KELEREKWEKKYL
+1124 KELEREKSEKETL

-1144 ECNSHNDKRLTED
+1144 ECNSHNDKRLTEN

-1171 REKTLISLKEKEW
+1171 REKTIISLKEKEW

-1218 GKAHRLNLI
+1218 GKAYRLNLI

-1269 EAHAQ
+1269 EAHAE
-1274 RVLDKLREDL
+1274 RVLHKLREDL

-1295 SNFKDSAKELSSMRR
+1295 SNFKDSARELSSMRR
-1310 QLEDIQCQNAELI
+1310 QLKDIQCQNAQLI
-1323 QCLGHKEEDLQKTQR
+1323 QCLGNKEEDLQKTQR

-1357 CSLLRAMEAKLCLTK
+1357 CSLLKAMEAKLCLTK

-1378 TQVNK
+1378 TQLNK

-1393 TTLTEVRKEL
+1393 KTLTEVRKEL

-1408 FIEKQNEQCA
+1408 FIDKENEQCA

-1423 AMRKTRD
+1423 AMRKTQD
-1430 ADKMQGEL
+1430 ADKMQDEL

-1445 ENSRNENANLHRALL
+1445 ENSRNENANLQRALL

-1470 QRQFSGTELLKDGH
+1470 HRQFSRTELLKDGH
-1484 ERKSSESSCEVRYF
+1484 ERKSFESSREVRYF

>member
-1 MCRETE
+1 MCFNNQVCKD
-7 EKEENIK
+7 EKESREK
-14 IIKGDTTVT
+14 

-41 EENVLSEEEL
+41 EDNVLSEEEL
-51 DCDSF
+51 DCSSF

-94 MEEIKQSQ
+94 MEKIKQSQ
-102 AREDCITNEIEE
+102 AREDCIINEIEE
-114 IRRRRDE
+114 MRRRRDE

-132 GRRRELE
+132 GQRRELE

-160 IRAERRKYQEG
+160 IRAERRKYQG
-171 TADENDST
+171 GKADENDST

-186 KNSGESP
+186 KNSSETP
-193 ESEKSKDFTIGN
+193 ESEKSKNVTIGN
-205 ETVINKDAGNE
+205 ETIINEDVGNE
-216 VLREP
+216 ELRESH
-221 YQIIEYK
+221 QIIEYK

-241 QLKRLEKKAIKREK
+241 QLKRLEKKAIK

-278 SAKSSKVSEETA
+278 SAKSSKVSEETTV
-290 GVAECINQDMEATNT
+290 VAKCINEALEATNT
-305 TAKEKSAETPKV
+305 MAKEKNDETP
-317 TRIKPYVD
+317 RANGIKPYVD
-325 TSSHIAECKQV
+325 TSSDITESKQA
-336 QAPYYSGLITNGTKN
+336 QAPHSSGLIMNG
-351 KMEENV
+351 
-357 LSEEELDCDSF
+357 
-368 TESSGYERKM
+368 
-378 AELNEKSRRLKAQFA
+378 AE
-393 EENRQA
+393 
-399 VESMNKTMEE
+399 V
-409 IKQSQAREDCITNEI
+409 
-424 EEIQRRRDE
+424 
-433 IKENLKRLDEKLGE
+433 EKLGE
-447 TLAEVDRLILG
+447 TLAKVDRLILG
-458 DTDSMVDE
+458 HTDSMVDE
-466 TVDSQQSNPKYS
+466 TADSQQSNRKYS
-478 KEEVPRQDNFDCF
+478 KEMVPRQDNFDCF

-504 SSQVSQSAENEDNE
+504 RSQVSQSAENEDNE

-525 ALPRYEQSVAAVVNI
+525 ALSRYEQSVAAVVNI

-559 SKKEYTSRSEEKI
+559 SKKEYISRSEEKI

-594 NTELEMQICIINE
+594 NTELEMQICVINE

-627 VEVKQL
+627 AEVKRL

-643 LANLK
+643 LANLQ

-675 WDDADYLE
+675 WDDVDYLE

-695 LTFEVDELRIMIQ
+695 LTFEVDELTIMIQ

-724 HLREEV
+724 HLREEL
-730 ELLNGSLELNEKRTV
+730 ELLNGSLELNEQRTV

-766 FLEGSLRNSQESNED
+766 FLEESLRNSQESNED

-817 LNGSLELKQQN
+817 LNGSLELKEQR
-828 VTLLESQVDAFKEE
+828 VTLLKSQVDAFKEE
-842 RCSFQNVTQS
+842 SCSFQNVTQS

-866 KTMQLHKL
+866 KTTQLQKL
-874 QCETSKTISDLK
+874 KCETSQTISDLK

-1008 TQERCDKDRLEQQS
+1008 TQERFDKDRLEQQS
-1022 RRIREPE
+1022 KRIRELE
-1029 TQLQKMGDM
+1029 TQLQKMEDM
-1038 KINTIRSVD
+1038 KRNTNHSVD
-1047 ALVLEVKQES
+1047 ALVLEVKQERS
-1057 SEKERLKKRAM
+1057 DKERLKKRAM
-1068 QAKKVAS
+1068 QAKKVGS
-1075 CREKELEKRIELL
+1075 CREKELEERIELL
-1088 EDQLRAEDELINA
+1088 ENQLRAEDELTNA
-1101 TLMSLNNKESSLQEA
+1101 TLMSLKNKESSLQEA

-1124 KELEREKWEKKYL
+1124 EELEREKSEKETL

-1157 IETLEKRLL
+1157 IETLLKRLA

-1184 SLQEAHDEINEL
+1184 SLQEAHNEISEL

-1201 HKKSHKKF
+1201 HKKSHKKC

-1218 GKAHRLNLI
+1218 GKAYRLNLI

-1269 EAHAQ
+1269 EAHAE

-1393 TTLTEVRKEL
+1393 TTLTEVRKKL

-1423 AMRKTRD
+1423 AMKKTRD
-1430 ADKMQGEL
+1430 ADKIQGEL

-1470 QRQFSGTELLKDGH
+1470 QRQFRGTELLKDGH

>member
-41 EENVLSEEEL
+41 EDNVLSEEEL

-94 MEEIKQSQ
+94 MQEIKQSQ

-132 GRRRELE
+132 GQRRELK

-153 VANRLEK
+153 VANRLQK

-193 ESEKSKDFTIGN
+193 ESEKSKDFTMGN
-205 ETVINKDAGNE
+205 ETVINKDADNE

-278 SAKSSKVSEETA
+278 SAKSSKVSEETPV
-290 GVAECINQDMEATNT
+290 VAKCINEAMEATNT
-305 TAKEKSAETPKV
+305 TAKEKNDDTPRV
-317 TRIKPYVD
+317 NGIKPYVD
-325 TSSHIAECKQV
+325 TSSDIAESKQV
-336 QAPYYSGLITNGTKN
+336 QAPHSSGLITNG
-351 KMEENV
+351 
-357 LSEEELDCDSF
+357 
-368 TESSGYERKM
+368 
-378 AELNEKSRRLKAQFA
+378 AEVEKF
-393 EENRQA
+393 
-399 VESMNKTMEE
+399 
-409 IKQSQAREDCITNEI
+409 
-424 EEIQRRRDE
+424 
-433 IKENLKRLDEKLGE
+433 GE
-447 TLAEVDRLILG
+447 TLAEVDRFILG
-458 DTDSMVDE
+458 DTDSVVDE
-466 TVDSQQSNPKYS
+466 TADSQQSNPKYS

-498 MHTEES
+498 MHIEES

-525 ALPRYEQSVAAVVNI
+525 ALSRYEQSVAAVVNI

-545 QQEFSKA
+545 QQELSKA
-552 LETIIPV
+552 LETVIPI

-572 SEEEPKLHKQNV
+572 SEEEPKLHKENA
-584 EKEFGKLKRE
+584 EMEFGKLERE

-627 VEVKQL
+627 AGVKRL

-643 LANLK
+643 LANLQ
-648 SDFQRKEQKWEDAN
+648 SYFQRKEQKWKDAN
-662 ELLEKVMVEREEL
+662 ELLEKVMVEKEEL
-675 WDDADYLE
+675 WDDVDYLE

-695 LTFEVDELRIMIQ
+695 LTFEVDELTIMIQ

-730 ELLNGSLELNEKRTV
+730 ELLNGSLELNEQRTV
-745 LLESQVDV
+745 LLESQVDA
-753 FEAERKQLWGNVD
+753 FEAERKQLRGHVD
-766 FLEGSLRNSQESNED
+766 FLEESLKNTQERNED
-781 LTFEVDELKIMMQ
+781 LTLEVDELKIKMQ

-817 LNGSLELKQQN
+817 LNGSLALKEQR
-828 VTLLESQVDAFKEE
+828 VTQLESQVDVFKEE
-842 RCSFQNVTQS
+842 SCSFQNIAQS
-852 MKREIEILKKENVT
+852 MEREIEILKKENVT
-866 KTMQLHKL
+866 KTTQLHKL
-874 QCETSKTISDLK
+874 KCETSKTISDLK
-886 DDIAKLQQEKSAL
+886 DDIVKLQQEKSAL
-899 SSELSKESGRDH
+899 SSELSKESEKGYQ
-911 HLYELR
+911 LSELR
-917 CEKSSMTGTLEDHIT
+917 YEKSKITGALEDHIT

-937 NCTLTARL
+937 NRTLTARP

-952 DQLIELR
+952 DQLTELR

-969 KNVTEAATA
+969 KNVTEAATV

-1000 IKNLIEEI
+1000 IKSLIEEI
-1008 TQERCDKDRLEQQS
+1008 RHERCDKYRLELQS
-1022 RRIREPE
+1022 ERIRELE
-1029 TQLQKMGDM
+1029 TQLQRMEDM
-1038 KINTIRSVD
+1038 KRNTIHSVD
-1047 ALVLEVKQES
+1047 ALVLEVKQER
-1057 SEKERLKKRAM
+1057 SEKDLLRKRAM
-1068 QAKKVAS
+1068 EAEEVGS
-1075 CREKELEKRIELL
+1075 YREKELEKRIELL
-1088 EDQLRAEDELINA
+1088 ENHLHEKDEMTNV
-1101 TLMSLNNKESSLQEA
+1101 TLTSLKNNESSLQEA
-1116 TATIDMLT
+1116 KATIDMLT
-1124 KELEREKWEKKYL
+1124 EQLEREKSEKEALK
-1137 RKAVEVS
+1137 RAVEVF
-1144 ECNSHNDKRLTED
+1144 ECNSQNEKRLTED
-1157 IETLEKRLL
+1157 IEKLEKQLK
-1166 EMSDL
+1166 EMNDL
-1171 REKTLISLKEKEW
+1171 REKTLISLKEKEG

-1201 HKKSHKKF
+1201 HKKSNKKF
-1209 FKRKAKAKT
+1209 FKWKAKARK
-1218 GKAHRLNLI
+1218 GKAYRLNLI
-1227 QKGTKRYTQER
+1227 QKGTKRYAQER

-1249 KNLVQRPRGVSA
+1249 KNLVQRPRGVST

-1269 EAHAQ
+1269 EAYAE

-1295 SNFKDSAKELSSMRR
+1295 SNFKDSAKELSSMRC

-1323 QCLGHKEEDLQKTQR
+1323 QCLGNKEEDLQKTQR
-1338 YLKEKEAS
+1338 YLKENEAS
-1346 LDVTN
+1346 LDDAN

-1357 CSLLRAMEAKLCLTK
+1357 CTLLKTMEAKLCLTK

-1393 TTLTEVRKEL
+1393 ATLTEVKKEL
-1403 VIAAS
+1403 DIAAS
-1408 FIEKQNEQCA
+1408 IIEKQNERCT
-1418 NLRTC
+1418 NLRIY

-1430 ADKMQGEL
+1430 AGKMQDEL

-1445 ENSRNENANLHRALL
+1445 ENSRDENANLHRALL
-1460 AATERLTREK
+1460 AATARLTREK
-1470 QRQFSGTELLKDGH
+1470 HRQFSGTELPKDGH
-1484 ERKSSESSCEVRYF
+1484 ERKSSKSSCEVRYF

>member
-51 DCDSF
+51 DCSSF

-94 MEEIKQSQ
+94 MQEIKQSQ

-114 IRRRRDE
+114 MRRRRDE

-132 GRRRELE
+132 GQRRELK

-171 TADENDST
+171 KADENDST

-186 KNSGESP
+186 KNSSETP
-193 ESEKSKDFTIGN
+193 ESEKSKNVTIGN
-205 ETVINKDAGNE
+205 ETIINEDVGNE
-216 VLREP
+216 ELRESH
-221 YQIIEYK
+221 QIIEYK

-278 SAKSSKVSEETA
+278 SAKSSKVSEETPV
-290 GVAECINQDMEATNT
+290 VAKCINEAIEATNT
-305 TAKEKSAETPKV
+305 TAKEKNYDTPRV
-317 TRIKPYVD
+317 NGIKPYVD
-325 TSSHIAECKQV
+325 TSSDIAESKQV
-336 QAPYYSGLITNGTKN
+336 QAPHSSGLITNG
-351 KMEENV
+351 
-357 LSEEELDCDSF
+357 
-368 TESSGYERKM
+368 
-378 AELNEKSRRLKAQFA
+378 AEVEKF
-393 EENRQA
+393 
-399 VESMNKTMEE
+399 
-409 IKQSQAREDCITNEI
+409 
-424 EEIQRRRDE
+424 
-433 IKENLKRLDEKLGE
+433 GE
-447 TLAEVDRLILG
+447 TLAEVDRFILG
-458 DTDSMVDE
+458 DTDSVVDE

-498 MHTEES
+498 MHIEES

-525 ALPRYEQSVAAVVNI
+525 ALSRYEQSVAAVVNI

-545 QQEFSKA
+545 QQELSKA
-552 LETIIPV
+552 LETVIPI

-572 SEEEPKLHKQNV
+572 SEEEPKPHKQNMEMEF
-584 EKEFGKLKRE
+584 EKLRRE
-594 NTELEMQICIINE
+594 NTELEMQICVINE

-675 WDDADYLE
+675 WDDVDYLE

-695 LTFEVDELRIMIQ
+695 LTFEVDELTIMIQ

-730 ELLNGSLELNEKRTV
+730 ELLNGSLELNEQRTV
-745 LLESQVDV
+745 LLKSQVDA
-753 FEAERKQLWGNVD
+753 FEAERKQLRGHVD
-766 FLEGSLRNSQESNED
+766 FLEESLKNSQEGNED

-801 QLSRHGCR
+801 QLSRHGCG

-817 LNGSLELKQQN
+817 LNGSLELKEQR
-828 VTLLESQVDAFKEE
+828 VTLLKSRVDAFKEE
-842 RCSFQNVTQS
+842 SCSFQNVTQS

-866 KTMQLHKL
+866 KTTQLHKL
-874 QCETSKTISDLK
+874 KCETSKTISDLK
-886 DDIAKLQQEKSAL
+886 DDIVKLQQEKSAL
-899 SSELSKESGRDH
+899 SSELSKESEKGYQ
-911 HLYELR
+911 LSELR
-917 CEKSSMTGTLEDHIT
+917 CEKSKITGALEDHIT

-937 NCTLTARL
+937 NRTLTARI

-952 DQLIELR
+952 DQLTELR

-1000 IKNLIEEI
+1000 IKSLIEEI
-1008 TQERCDKDRLEQQS
+1008 RHERCDKYRLELQS
-1022 RRIREPE
+1022 ERIRELE
-1029 TQLQKMGDM
+1029 TQLQRMEDM
-1038 KINTIRSVD
+1038 KRNTIHSVD
-1047 ALVLEVKQES
+1047 ALVLEVKQER
-1057 SEKERLKKRAM
+1057 SEKDLLRKRAM
-1068 QAKKVAS
+1068 KAEEVGS
-1075 CREKELEKRIELL
+1075 YREKELEKRIELL
-1088 EDQLRAEDELINA
+1088 ENHLHEKDEMTNV
-1101 TLMSLNNKESSLQEA
+1101 TLTSLKNNESSLQEA
-1116 TATIDMLT
+1116 KATIDMLT
-1124 KELEREKWEKKYL
+1124 EQLEREKSEEEALK
-1137 RKAVEVS
+1137 RAVEVF
-1144 ECNSHNDKRLTED
+1144 ECNSQNEKRLTED
-1157 IETLEKRLL
+1157 IEKLEKQLK
-1166 EMSDL
+1166 EMNDL
-1171 REKTLISLKEKEW
+1171 REETLISLKEKEW
-1184 SLQEAHDEINEL
+1184 SLHEAHDEINEL

-1201 HKKSHKKF
+1201 HKKSNKKF
-1209 FKRKAKAKT
+1209 FKWKVKARK
-1218 GKAHRLNLI
+1218 GKAYRLNLI
-1227 QKGTKRYTQER
+1227 QKRTKRYTQER

-1269 EAHAQ
+1269 EAYAE
-1274 RVLDKLREDL
+1274 RVLHKLREDL

-1323 QCLGHKEEDLQKTQR
+1323 RCLGNKEEDLQKTQR

-1383 EKGLEITRIE
+1383 EKGLEITRFE
-1393 TTLTEVRKEL
+1393 TTLTEMKKEL
-1403 VIAAS
+1403 DIAAS
-1408 FIEKQNEQCA
+1408 IIEKQNERCA
-1418 NLRTC
+1418 NLRTY

-1430 ADKMQGEL
+1430 AGKMQDEL

-1445 ENSRNENANLHRALL
+1445 ENSRDENANLHRALL
-1460 AATERLTREK
+1460 SATARLTREK
-1470 QRQFSGTELLKDGH
+1470 HRQFSGTELPKDGH